1 MTHGLRMNGHAR
13 HAARECSETECLQL
27 QQDQSAKG
35 ERINKETG
43 ELSASGELSVSV
55 ELKVEGSC
63 SNPQL
68 PQVLKEQL
76 RELGIHTYSS
86 PDHTTDHVPLEQREE
101 HLVKV
106 LPLYIQVCEDG
117 GRLEGL
123 NIKGL
128 AALTADT
135 VIHNIHNRLAERPAE
150 GARGEVVRFFQ
161 RQDTK
166 ETNCEATDNQGW
178 LLLKS
183 LLLLTADSSDILSCM
198 NPGLPAAL
206 VKCLYLL
213 VCLPAEKENLAK
225 EETFQEP
232 LTQVL
237 LQLCR
242 QPVNVERLVE
252 TQELQCLIIGLT
264 SLWDQTSATWRHQ
277 ASRVLKAVSAA
288 ATSNTVPSLQGK
300 NCVRIC
306 IQNLLHI
313 SADVSG
319 SLLAEVA
326 VAVFSFIRDTY
337 SLNPALFVE
346 FDNNDGYKALD
357 IILKRCEEGVS
368 VDQLQPV
375 EELLAL
381 IASFTLLGKTELKV
395 ALCVTNPQPPA
406 FKFDP
411 SLTKGLAV
419 KNLPAF
425 HLLQASLLRS
435 HDSLL
440 CCQLL
445 RTLQTIWER
454 DPANFFLLEWT
465 VQSLAQLA
473 ACVWRKPAPVQ
484 KLFFSLLEM
493 VIFKLNY
500 IPHETLRALLV
511 VLKQS
516 WSGTLAGG
524 VAGIEFAVVALKCFH
539 RMTVHSGMLVEA
551 LSDWGLLELLL
562 SEIRRRAKIL
572 RKAGVVSS
580 PQINPQQ
587 LPCVEDSER
596 LLTTC
601 MLQVVSTLTL
611 RSIKNTISVR
621 DLGMLPYIKI
631 FLDEA
636 QYRGPTLSILEQLA
650 EINPE
655 EFMSTAIGALCS
667 STQQELSL
675 KRDLLQSVRK
685 VLESPNSWDAFRRA
699 GGFTGLLSV
708 VIDMEGALCDPP
720 RGEVWKSLGHQPLL
734 DLLLLTLHILALA
747 VHLHTVNAHH
757 FETGGFYERLAEAL
771 LQLGCFHAE
780 GPEKET
786 FDEDEGSCLKTA
798 EDNQSPGKSFH
809 QFVEFAEAPEAPSSP
824 STTPQPNL
832 PVSLR
837 TCIRLLSYL
846 DQFATGTYSPVELN
860 LGLEPEDGCD
870 GDKEK
875 VNGPTRHEGVYSGSP
890 PVHLGS
896 GLQSVED
903 THGRSRN
910 TAPSISSVCS
920 ESQYSRFSC
929 NHVILHPGAIRV
941 IMTLLPSVFTPEDPQ
956 LSMEVQFSLA
966 HHVQAMV
973 KSERNRQIVC
983 EGGLVSILLA
993 HCRSML
999 LAPNHPLHL
1008 PVTRILEKL
1017 TSQAVTPSDF
1027 RKLLCLGDPLM
1038 CCADKTAMLREHAPL
1053 VKPPVSNDQSTE
1065 ADVSSGSSV
1074 KKLKRTFSLLKS
1086 TTRSESFVG
1095 PAIPVH
1101 QIVSLVTMTSPRTFR
1116 PHRVSSSPA
1125 FVEFDMS
1132 ESGYGCLFLPSL
1144 ATVKG
1149 VTADS
1154 ISTGG
1159 IGGECR
1165 GFPPSA
1171 GLSFS
1176 CWFQINRFS
1185 SACDSHQIRLLSVVR
1200 HMSRTEQQYICLSIS
1215 FSACDGCLVISTEEE
1230 AFTYLDMMEPEVC
1243 SPPSLPTSLRFR
1255 CSSMLV
1261 PGQWHHLAVVMA
1273 KDMKKTCIA
1282 SAYINGKA
1290 VGTGKMKYI
1299 QPFPGQ
1305 YVSMDPAAVIDVYGL
1320 IGTPALW
1327 KEHAALVWRVG
1338 PSFLFEEALSPEAV
1352 SVMYRQ
1358 GTAYQ
1363 GNFLALGNKGHDP
1376 DAESLPL
1383 RLVPEERIS
1392 FGINPAISTLTTVVQ
1407 IRENYN
1413 EVDCRLI
1420 AKEMGITSRD
1430 HSTPVFLAQNIS
1442 QHLSGTARTIGAALV
1457 GHFGVRTFTPCSA
1470 SNGFLYVG
1478 GPAVVLSLVAMAPDD
1493 SSLYAAVKVLLSV
1506 LETNFAMQQEMNRIN
1521 GYKLLAFL
1529 LKMKHNLV
1537 SYRTFQLVLYLSRSV
1552 ELSSGS
1558 GCIQN
1563 TAAFQAL
1570 LCDLEVWQNTSD
1582 NLDLSVLNHF
1592 AEIQNSSSSD
1602 SRNAAVMHSVGLLP
1616 KLLFE
1621 LCDPAVTVEKVK
1633 IISCVITSLLKA
1645 HLTPLDTSRL
1655 GLFLVYTL
1663 PPLSNMNEGC
1673 NKIYDG
1679 DLSQDTPA
1687 QRSDPDSL
1695 IWIRNQL
1702 LRCLCEILNSDSLL
1716 MEDRQKALFDALGSD
1731 WFLLFL
1737 QPHLHPSTLKLGLVL
1752 LTHFLSSPSQ
1762 QSSFRE
1768 GVLPATLI
1776 EGMEEP
1782 LAVLDNLRAHSWSL
1796 ECLSTTCPGFDVLQ
1810 GLLIRHT
1817 HLPQVF
1823 EALASLLL
1831 EKKTSHTAEGK
1842 VHLDDFLQSLIDSQA
1857 DTPAQQL
1864 CVEAAT
1870 ILLALVKAII
1880 TKDMPG
1886 TDASWELQ
1894 LPASVMQFLCLLH
1907 NLRPRDP
1914 LWASPEFLHA
1924 LAGVVYP
1931 LDISEDVVEPRVVS
1945 EGENSFKSP
1954 PKGKPVCDFIRILLM
1969 DSLFNVSANTNTH
1982 PLLLLLEFSPEGA
1995 SLEQTQSF
2003 QTELLELTMDI
2014 FHMLSHEE
2022 ENNTHLIS
2030 QDGKSQ
2036 TPEGQMGMLMEN
2048 VVFFSKTLQQKLYS
2062 GTFLGDSDS
2071 LINFL
2076 ADQIVVALEKGQ
2088 TQKEKTVSALYSCTN
2103 KVLLHLLSQPRRSQE
2118 EKDCVIRALQTFME
2132 RWDVVMATYNANV
2145 NFVTCLLHCL
2155 LLIRSGSY
2163 PEGFGCVAKKVLNRK
2178 ASSQLFATRT
2188 RHSARLSDGADITT
2202 GMKADDR
2209 ELVSLAEACWSK
2221 VMAER
2226 QHTIEETSK
2235 MEISASHTAETGPVS
2250 MTDISPLWEEMARK
2264 AWLIHTESQKKNVAG
2279 STQKKFDMI
2288 SSAVRSA
2295 LGRLGKDSVTVE
2307 EFLSYM
2313 ESHRQRGHSMFEN
2326 MRTNHL
2332 QLRASEW
2339 ERVSSKWLRVEA
2351 ELLRERAVFGP
2362 GPGLLL
2368 SQDWVQDAAEGPNRT
2383 RSRIRRKALRRSKR
2397 VLGTQ
2402 CLGLR
2407 TGMSEENKNRAE
2419 GDMEPKIL
2427 CEVGAEAKED
2437 EEEGVEDFD
2446 RLTFFPALN
2455 ETPAVT
2461 DGPTNP
2467 LAPEPCSHTQDCH
2480 DIRIILQELRP
2491 GEEVKAKM
2499 CVVTVSGLRVTEG
2512 VLLFGKES
2520 LLLCEGFT
2528 LSPAGDVCCRNHHPS
2543 SVRDSFIS
2551 TMLSKE
2557 LPPARCRCWLYE
2569 DIKDARFIRFLLEDN
2584 AIEVFMKNGLSAFLV
2599 FLNKDHVSA
2608 YKRLCMVVPALKGRG
2623 VAEVIANARKTPVVE
2638 KAALVKWQRGE
2649 ISNFEYLMHL
2659 NTIAGRTYND
2669 LMQYPVFPWVLADYQ
2684 SEMLDLSNPSTFRDL
2699 SKPMGAQT
2707 EKRRQMFVQRYE
2719 EVENIEGEGDMSA
2732 QCHYCTHYSSAIIVS
2747 SFLVRMEP
2755 FSHTFQ
2761 ALQGGFDIPERM
2773 FYSVKKEWE
2782 SASRDNTGDVRE
2794 LIPEFFYLSDFL
2806 LNSNH
2811 IQLGSMEDGTA
2822 LGDVEL
2828 PLWAKGDPQEFIR
2841 IHREALE
2848 SDYVSAHLHLWI
2860 DLIFGYRQQ
2869 GPAAVESVN
2878 TFHPYFY
2885 AKKGRQDAKDPLIK
2899 STILGYVS
2907 NFGQVPKQLFTKP
2920 HPTRTG
2926 TKKEGS
2932 SPSHPTPFF
2941 YKLDNLKTTVQ
2952 PYRELPRGPVGQILC
2967 LEKEVVVLE
2976 RSRLFLSPL
2985 SGYFFSW
2992 GFPDYS
2998 CAFGNYATEKTFAVC
3013 ESLCD
3018 WGEMLCAACPNQ
3030 TTIVTAG
3037 TSTVVCVWDVAVNKD
3052 KLTRMKLRQPLYG
3065 HTDSVTC
3072 LAVSEVHS
3080 LIVSGSR
3087 DLTCIL
3093 WDTEELSYITQLAG
3107 HTTSISA
3114 LAINELTGEIASCAG
3129 PLLHLWTMK
3138 GQLLTCTDT
3147 SCGPQADILCVSFTQ
3162 QHQWDAKN
3170 VIVTGCADGIIRIWK
3185 TEYTRTQLPGPPEEP
3200 VSPGQD
3206 RTERDVSSS
3215 CQVKGWE
3222 RHLVLCQE
3230 MSRSQA
3236 VPQRRSKNSPAITAL
3251 AISRS
3256 HATLLAGDA
3265 WGRVFTWTCE

>member
-1 MTHGLRMNGHAR
+1 MALT
-13 HAARECSETECLQL
+13 QV
-27 QQDQSAKG
+27 QDQTAKG

-43 ELSASGELSVSV
+43 ELSASGELAVSV
-55 ELKVEGSC
+55 ELKVEKVEGSC
-63 SNPQL
+63 RNPQL
-68 PQVLKEQL
+68 QQVLREQL
-76 RELGIHTYSS
+76 QELGIHKCSS
-86 PDHTTDHVPLEQREE
+86 PDHKTDHVPLEQREE

-128 AALTADT
+128 AALIADM
-135 VIHNIHNRLAERPAE
+135 VIHNIHTRLAEKPAE
-150 GARGEVVRFFQ
+150 GARSEVVQFFW

-166 ETNCEATDNQGW
+166 ETNCEGRDNQGW

-183 LLLLTADSSDILSCM
+183 LLLLTADSSDILSCI

-213 VCLPAEKENLAK
+213 VCLPAKKENLAI
-225 EETFQEP
+225 EETFQEQ

-242 QPVNVERLVE
+242 QPANVERLVE

-264 SLWDQTSATWRHQ
+264 SLWDQTSAAWRHQ
-277 ASRVLKAVSAA
+277 ASRVLKAVSAV
-288 ATSNTVPSLQGK
+288 ATSNTVPSLQVK

-319 SLLAEVA
+319 PLLAEVA

-337 SLNPALFVE
+337 PLNPALFVE
-346 FDNNDGYKALD
+346 FDTNNGYRALEN
-357 IILKRCEEGVS
+357 ILKRCEEGVP
-368 VDQLQPV
+368 VEQFQPV

-411 SLTKGLAV
+411 PLTKGLAV

-435 HDSLL
+435 QDSLL

-445 RTLQTIWER
+445 QTQQTIWER

-465 VQSLAQLA
+465 VQSMAQLA
-473 ACVWRKPAPVQ
+473 ACLWRKPAPVQ

-500 IPHETLRALLV
+500 IPHETLRALLGL
-511 VLKQS
+511 LKQS
-516 WSGTLAGG
+516 WAGTLAGG
-524 VAGIEFAVVALKCFH
+524 VAGIEFGVVALKCFH
-539 RMTVHSGMLVEA
+539 RMTVYSGMLAEV

-562 SEIRRRAKIL
+562 SELRRRAKIL
-572 RKAGVVSS
+572 RKAGVVSP

-587 LPCVEDSER
+587 LPHVEESER

-611 RSIKNTISVR
+611 RSIKNTVSVR
-621 DLGMLPYIKI
+621 DLGMVPYLKI
-631 FLDEA
+631 FLDED
-636 QYRGPTLSILEQLA
+636 QYRSPTLSILEQLA

-675 KRDLLQSVRK
+675 KRDLLQSVLK
-685 VLESPNSWDAFRRA
+685 VMESPNSWDAFRRA
-699 GGFTGLLSV
+699 GGFTGLLSL
-708 VIDMEGALCDPP
+708 VIDMEGALSDPP
-720 RGEVWKSLGHQPLL
+720 QGEVWKSFGHQLLL
-734 DLLLLTLHILALA
+734 DLLLLTLHIMALA

-771 LQLGCFHAE
+771 LQLGCFYTE
-780 GPEKET
+780 GHDKVK
-786 FDEDEGSCLKTA
+786 FDGEEGSCLKAA
-798 EDNQSPGKSFH
+798 EDDQSLEKSFH
-809 QFVEFAEAPEAPSSP
+809 QFVELAEAPEAP

-832 PVSLR
+832 PVTLR

-846 DQFATGTYSPVELN
+846 DQFATGTYSSLEIN
-860 LGLEPEDGCD
+860 LGLEPQDGCD
-870 GDKEK
+870 GDEEK
-875 VNGPTRHEGVYSGSP
+875 LNGPAGHERVHSGSP
-890 PVHLGS
+890 PVHLRS
-896 GLQSVED
+896 GLQSVEN
-903 THGRSRN
+903 TQGRSRN
-910 TAPSISSVCS
+910 TAPSISTVCT
-920 ESQYSRFSC
+920 ESQYSRFTC

-941 IMTLLPSVFTPEDPQ
+941 IMTLLSSVFTPEHPQ
-956 LSMEVQFSLA
+956 LSMEVQLSLA
-966 HHVQAMV
+966 HHIQAMV

-983 EGGLVSILLA
+983 EGGLVSTLLA

-999 LAPNHPLHL
+999 LAPNHLLHL

-1017 TSQAVTPSDF
+1017 SSQAITQSDL
-1027 RKLLCLGDPLM
+1027 RKFLCLGDPLM
-1038 CCADKTAMLREHAPL
+1038 CLADKTAMQSQLECHPQ
-1053 VKPPVSNDQSTE
+1053 VKVPVSSGHSTE
-1065 ADVSSGSSV
+1065 EDASSGSSG
-1074 KKLKRTFSLLKS
+1074 KTLKRTFSLLQS
-1086 TTRSESFVG
+1086 TTLSESSG
-1095 PAIPVH
+1095 SAIPVH
-1101 QIVSLVTMTSPRTFR
+1101 QIISLVTMTSPRTFR

-1154 ISTGG
+1154 IPTGG
-1159 IGGECR
+1159 IGGDCR
-1165 GFPPSA
+1165 GFPPIA

-1185 SACDSHQIRLLSVVR
+1185 SACDSHPIRLLSVVR

-1215 FSACDGCLVISTEEE
+1215 FSAYDGCLVISTEEE

-1243 SPPSLPTSLRFR
+1243 TPTSLPTSLRFR

-1261 PGQWHHLAVVMA
+1261 PRQWHHLVVVMA
-1273 KDMKKTCIA
+1273 KDVKKSCLT
-1282 SAYINGKA
+1282 SAYFNGKA
-1290 VGTGKMKYI
+1290 VGTGKMRYI

-1338 PSFLFEEALSPEAV
+1338 PSYLFEEALSSEAV
-1352 SVMYRQ
+1352 GVMYTQ

-1363 GNFLALGNKGHDP
+1363 GNFLALRNTGHDL
-1376 DAESLPL
+1376 DSESLPL

-1392 FGINPAISTLTTVVQ
+1392 FGINPAISTLTTVLQ
-1407 IRENYN
+1407 IREDYN

-1457 GHFGVRTFTPCSA
+1457 GHFGVRTFTPSSA

-1506 LETNFAMQQEMNRIN
+1506 LETNSAMQEEMNRIN

-1529 LKMKHNLV
+1529 LKMKCSLV
-1537 SYRTFQLVLYLSRSV
+1537 SYRTLQLVLYLSNSV

-1558 GCIQN
+1558 GCLQN
-1563 TAAFQAL
+1563 TLAFQAL

-1592 AEIQNSSSSD
+1592 AEMLKSSSD
-1602 SRNAAVMHSVGLLP
+1602 SRNAVVMHSMGLLP

-1621 LCDPAVTVEKVK
+1621 LSNPAVTVQKVK
-1633 IISCVITSLLKA
+1633 IISCVVTSLLKA
-1645 HLTPLDTSRL
+1645 HFTPLDLRRL

-1663 PPLSNMNEGC
+1663 PRLSNMNEG
-1673 NKIYDG
+1673 NELSDS

-1687 QRSDPDSL
+1687 QSSDPANL

-1702 LRCLCEILNSDSLL
+1702 LLSLCEILNSYSILIKDQL
-1716 MEDRQKALFDALGSD
+1716 KALLDALGSD
-1731 WFLLFL
+1731 WFLVFL

-1776 EGMEEP
+1776 ECMEEP
-1782 LAVLDNLRAHSWSL
+1782 FTVLDNLRAHSWSY
-1796 ECLSTTCPGFDVLQ
+1796 ESLSTTCPGFDVLQ
-1810 GLLIRHT
+1810 GLLIRHSY
-1817 HLPQVF
+1817 LPQVV
-1823 EALASLLL
+1823 EALAALLV
-1831 EKKTSHTAEGK
+1831 ERKASHTAEM
-1842 VHLDDFLQSLIDSQA
+1842 HLDDILQSLIDSQA
-1857 DTPAQQL
+1857 DNPAQQL
-1864 CVEAAT
+1864 CVEAAK
-1870 ILLALVKAII
+1870 ILLELVKVII
-1880 TKDMPG
+1880 TQPVPPTKHMSG

-1894 LPASVMQFLCLLH
+1894 LPASVMQFFCLLH

-1914 LWASPEFLHA
+1914 LWASPEFLYA

-1931 LDISEDVVEPRVVS
+1931 VDVSESGVEPCLMS
-1945 EGENSFKSP
+1945 EGEDKFKSHP
-1954 PKGKPVCDFIRILLM
+1954 NRKPVCDFIRILLM
-1969 DSLFNVSANTNTH
+1969 DSLLNVSVSTNTH
-1982 PLLLLLEFSPEGA
+1982 PLVLLVEFTPDGS
-1995 SLEQTQSF
+1995 SLEQRQSF
-2003 QTELLELTMDI
+2003 QTEFLELIMDI
-2014 FHMLSHEE
+2014 IHMLSHEK
-2022 ENNTHLIS
+2022 ENNTHLNS
-2030 QDGKSQ
+2030 QDCKSQ
-2036 TPEGQMGMLMEN
+2036 TPEGQMGTLMEN
-2048 VVFFSKTLQQKLYS
+2048 VVLFSKTLQQKLYS
-2062 GTFLGDSDS
+2062 GTFLGDSGS

-2103 KVLLHLLSQPRRSQE
+2103 KVLLCLLSQPRHSQE
-2118 EKDCVIRALQTFME
+2118 EKDGVIKALQTLME

-2145 NFVTCLLHCL
+2145 NFITCLLHCL

-2163 PEGFGCVAKKVLNRK
+2163 PKGFGCVAQKVLNRK
-2178 ASSQLFATRT
+2178 ASYQLDATRT
-2188 RHSARLSDGADITT
+2188 RHSAHISNGADIAT
-2202 GMKADDR
+2202 DDR

-2221 VMAER
+2221 VMVDR
-2226 QHTIEETSK
+2226 QHTLEEISK

-2250 MTDISPLWEEMARK
+2250 MTDISPLWEEMAHK
-2264 AWLIHTESQKKNVAG
+2264 AWRLHTESQKQKVA
-2279 STQKKFDMI
+2279 SSSQKTFHMI
-2288 SSAVRSA
+2288 SSAVCSA
-2295 LGRLGKDSVTVE
+2295 FGRQGKESVTVE
-2307 EFLSYM
+2307 EFLSYT

-2326 MRTNHL
+2326 MRTSHL

-2339 ERVSSKWLRVEA
+2339 ERVSSQWLHVEA

-2362 GPGLLL
+2362 GPGVLLKR
-2368 SQDWVQDAAEGPNRT
+2368 DWVQDAAERPNRT

-2397 VLGTQ
+2397 VLGTL
-2402 CLGLR
+2402 CLSLR
-2407 TGMSEENKNRAE
+2407 TGMSEDNKTRTE
-2419 GDMEPKIL
+2419 GHTEPKIL

-2437 EEEGVEDFD
+2437 EEEGGQDFD
-2446 RLTFFPALN
+2446 RLTFFPVLN
-2455 ETPAVT
+2455 ETAAVT
-2461 DGPTNP
+2461 EGPPDPFT
-2467 LAPEPCSHTQDCH
+2467 PESCSHTQDCQ
-2480 DIRIILQELRP
+2480 DIRIILQELHP

-2528 LSPAGDVCCRNHHPS
+2528 LSPAGDVCCRQHHPS
-2543 SVRDSFIS
+2543 SVRDSSIS

-2557 LPPARCRCWLYE
+2557 LPPARCRRWLYE
-2569 DIKDARFIRFLLEDN
+2569 DIKDARFMRFLLEGN

-2608 YKRLCMVVPALKGRG
+2608 YKRLCMVVSALKGRG
-2623 VAEVIANARKTPVVE
+2623 VAEVIANARKIPVVE
-2638 KAALVKWQRGE
+2638 KAALGNWQRGE

-2669 LMQYPVFPWVLADYQ
+2669 LMQYPVFPWILADYQ
-2684 SEMLDLSNPSTFRDL
+2684 SETLDLSNPATFRDL

-2707 EKRRQMFVQRYE
+2707 EKRRQLFIQRYE
-2719 EVENIEGEGDMSA
+2719 EVGNIEEEENLST
-2732 QCHYCTHYSSAIIVS
+2732 QCHYCTHYSSAIIVA

-2773 FYSVKKEWE
+2773 FHSVKKEWE
-2782 SASRDNTGDVRE
+2782 SASRDNMGDVRE

-2811 IQLGSMEDGTA
+2811 IQLGCMEDGTV

-2828 PLWAKGDPQEFIR
+2828 PPWAKGDPQEFIR

-2885 AKKGRQDAKDPLIK
+2885 AKRHQQDDKDPLIK

-2920 HPTRTG
+2920 HPPRSG
-2926 TKKEGS
+2926 TKKDGS
-2932 SPSHPTPFF
+2932 SPPHPTPFF
-2941 YKLDNLKTTVQ
+2941 FKLDKLKTTVQ
-2952 PYRELPRGPVGQILC
+2952 PFRELQRGPVGQILC
-2967 LEKEVVVLE
+2967 LEKEVIVLE
-2976 RSRLFLSPL
+2976 RNRLLLSPL
-2985 SGYFFSW
+2985 SGCFFSW
-2992 GFPDYS
+2992 GFPDNS

-3018 WGEMLCAACPNQ
+3018 WGKTLCAACPDP

-3052 KLTRMKLRQPLYG
+3052 KLTHMKLRQPLYG

-3080 LIVSGSR
+3080 MIVSGSR

-3093 WDTEELSYITQLAG
+3093 WDMEELSYVTQLAG

-3129 PLLHLWTMK
+3129 PLLYLWTMK
-3138 GQLLTCTDT
+3138 GQLLTCVDT
-3147 SCGPQADILCVSFTQ
+3147 SCGPLADILCVSFTQ
-3162 QHQWDAKN
+3162 RHEWDAKN
-3170 VIVTGCADGIIRIWK
+3170 VIVTSCADGIIRIWK

-3230 MSRSQA
+3230 LNRNLAMS
-3236 VPQRRSKNSPAITAL
+3236 QRRSKNNPAITAL
-3251 AISRS
+3251 AMSRS

>member
-1 MTHGLRMNGHAR
+1 ML
-13 HAARECSETECLQL
+13 
-27 QQDQSAKG
+27 
-35 ERINKETG
+35 
-43 ELSASGELSVSV
+43 
-55 ELKVEGSC
+55 
-63 SNPQL
+63 
-68 PQVLKEQL
+68 
-76 RELGIHTYSS
+76 
-86 PDHTTDHVPLEQREE
+86 
-101 HLVKV
+101 
-106 LPLYIQVCEDG
+106 
-117 GRLEGL
+117 
-123 NIKGL
+123 
-128 AALTADT
+128 
-135 VIHNIHNRLAERPAE
+135 
-150 GARGEVVRFFQ
+150 F
-161 RQDTK
+161 
-166 ETNCEATDNQGW
+166 
-178 LLLKS
+178 
-183 LLLLTADSSDILSCM
+183 
-198 NPGLPAAL
+198 
-206 VKCLYLL
+206 
-213 VCLPAEKENLAK
+213 
-225 EETFQEP
+225 
-232 LTQVL
+232 
-237 LQLCR
+237 
-242 QPVNVERLVE
+242 
-252 TQELQCLIIGLT
+252 
-264 SLWDQTSATWRHQ
+264 
-277 ASRVLKAVSAA
+277 
-288 ATSNTVPSLQGK
+288 
-300 NCVRIC
+300 
-306 IQNLLHI
+306 
-313 SADVSG
+313 ADVSG

-337 SLNPALFVE
+337 PLNPALFVE
-346 FDNNDGYKALD
+346 FDNNNGYKALE

-368 VDQLQPV
+368 VDQLHPV

-381 IASFTLLGKTELKV
+381 IASFTLLGKAELKV
-395 ALCVTNPQPPA
+395 TLCVTNPQPPA
-406 FKFDP
+406 FRFDP
-411 SLTKGLAV
+411 PLTKGLAV
-419 KNLPAF
+419 KNLQAF
-425 HLLQASLLRS
+425 HLLQTSLLRC

-465 VQSLAQLA
+465 VQSMAQLA

-484 KLFFSLLEM
+484 KRFFSLLEM
-493 VIFKLNY
+493 VIFKFNY
-500 IPHETLRALLV
+500 IPHETLRALLIKIFFKD
-511 VLKQS
+511 LS
-516 WSGTLAGG
+516 
-524 VAGIEFAVVALKCFH
+524 ALLC
-539 RMTVHSGMLVEA
+539 RMTVHSGMLAEV

-580 PQINPQQ
+580 PQIRMNRHN
-587 LPCVEDSER
+587 L
-596 LLTTC
+596 
-601 MLQVVSTLTL
+601 
-611 RSIKNTISVR
+611 R
-621 DLGMLPYIKI
+621 DLGMVPYIKI
-631 FLDEA
+631 FLDED

-650 EINPE
+650 EVNPD

-667 STQQELSL
+667 STQQELGL

-699 GGFTGLLSV
+699 GGFTGLLSL
-708 VIDMEGALCDPP
+708 VIDMEGALSDPP
-720 RGEVWKSLGHQPLL
+720 QGEVWKSLGHQPLL
-734 DLLLLTLHILALA
+734 DLLLLTLHILALP

-780 GPEKET
+780 DPPKEK
-786 FDEDEGSCLKTA
+786 FDEYEGSCLKTA

-824 STTPQPNL
+824 STPPLNL
-832 PVSLR
+832 PVTLR

-846 DQFATGTYSPVELN
+846 DQFATGTYSPLELN
-860 LGLEPEDGCD
+860 LELEPEDGCD

-875 VNGPTRHEGVYSGSP
+875 ANGPAGHEGVYSGSP

-896 GLQSVED
+896 GL
-903 THGRSRN
+903 
-910 TAPSISSVCS
+910 
-920 ESQYSRFSC
+920 C

-941 IMTLLPSVFTPEDPQ
+941 IMTLLPSVFTSEDPQ
-956 LSMEVQFSLA
+956 LSTEVQLSLA
-966 HHVQAMV
+966 LHVQAMV

-983 EGGLVSILLA
+983 EGGLVSTLLT
-993 HCRSML
+993 HCWSML
-999 LAPNHPLHL
+999 LAPNHPVHL

-1017 TSQAVTPSDF
+1017 ASQAITPSNF
-1027 RKLLCLGDPLM
+1027 
-1038 CCADKTAMLREHAPL
+1038 
-1053 VKPPVSNDQSTE
+1053 
-1065 ADVSSGSSV
+1065 
-1074 KKLKRTFSLLKS
+1074 
-1086 TTRSESFVG
+1086 SESCVG
-1095 PAIPVH
+1095 LAIPVH
-1101 QIVSLVTMTSPRTFR
+1101 QIVSLVSMTSPRTFR

-1159 IGGECR
+1159 IGGDCR

-1185 SACDSHQIRLLSVVR
+1185 SACDSHPIHLLSVVR

-1215 FSACDGCLVISTEEE
+1215 FSAYDGCLVISTEEE
-1230 AFTYLDMMEPEVC
+1230 AFTYLDMMEPEVF
-1243 SPPSLPTSLRFR
+1243 PPTSLPTSLRFR
-1255 CSSMLV
+1255 CSGMLV

-1273 KDMKKTCIA
+1273 KDMKKSCIA
-1282 SAYINGKA
+1282 SAYLNGKA
-1290 VGTGKMKYI
+1290 VGTGKMRYI

-1352 SVMYRQ
+1352 SVMYTQ

-1363 GNFLALGNKGHDP
+1363 GNFLALGNTEHDS

-1392 FGINPAISTLTTVVQ
+1392 FGINLAISTLTTVVQ

-1430 HSTPVFLAQNIS
+1430 QSTPVFLAPNIS
-1442 QHLSGTARTIGAALV
+1442 QHLRGTARTIGAALV

-1506 LETNFAMQQEMNRIN
+1506 LETNFAMQQEMHRIN
-1521 GYKLLAFL
+1521 GYKKHTSKSAILLF
-1529 LKMKHNLV
+1529 
-1537 SYRTFQLVLYLSRSV
+1537 YRTFQLVLYLSRSV

-1563 TAAFQAL
+1563 IPAFQAL

-1582 NLDLSVLNHF
+1582 NLDLSVLKHF
-1592 AEIQNSSSSD
+1592 AELQNSSSD
-1602 SRNAAVMHSVGLLP
+1602 GRNAAVMHSTGLLP
-1616 KLLFE
+1616 TLLFE
-1621 LCDPAVTVEKVK
+1621 LSDPAVTVQKVQ
-1633 IISCVITSLLKA
+1633 IISCQLSLSDLNIS
-1645 HLTPLDTSRL
+1645 HYLVRV

-1663 PPLSNMNEGC
+1663 PPLSNINEGSILTHTC
-1673 NKIYDG
+1673 LICAV
-1679 DLSQDTPA
+1679 A
-1687 QRSDPDSL
+1687 QRSEPARL

-1702 LRCLCEILNSDSLL
+1702 LRSLCEILNSDNLL
-1716 MEDRQKALFDALGSD
+1716 IKDRQKALFDALGSD

-1768 GVLPATLI
+1768 GVLPATLV

-1782 LAVLDNLRAHSWSL
+1782 LAVLDNLRAHSWSF

-1817 HLPQVF
+1817 HRPQVF

-1831 EKKTSHTAEGK
+1831 EKKTSHT

-1857 DTPAQQL
+1857 ETPAQQL
-1864 CVEAAT
+1864 CIEAAT

-1880 TKDMPG
+1880 TRDISS
-1886 TDASWELQ
+1886 TDASWEMQ

-1931 LDISEDVVEPRVVS
+1931 LDVS
-1945 EGENSFKSP
+1945 E
-1954 PKGKPVCDFIRILLM
+1954 VCV
-1969 DSLFNVSANTNTH
+1969 LFWIYEA
-1982 PLLLLLEFSPEGA
+1982 
-1995 SLEQTQSF
+1995 QTV
-2003 QTELLELTMDI
+2003 LTSMVL
-2014 FHMLSHEE
+2014 FTGL
-2022 ENNTHLIS
+2022 
-2030 QDGKSQ
+2030 
-2036 TPEGQMGMLMEN
+2036 
-2048 VVFFSKTLQQKLYS
+2048 QKLYS
-2062 GTFLGDSDS
+2062 GTFLGDPES

-2076 ADQIVVALEKGQ
+2076 ADQIVALEKGQ

-2103 KVLLHLLSQPRRSQE
+2103 KVLLYLLSQPRCSQE
-2118 EKDCVIRALQTFME
+2118 EKDCVIGALQTFME
-2132 RWDVVMATYNANV
+2132 RWDVVMATYNSNG
-2145 NFVTCLLHCL
+2145 NFITCLLHCL
-2155 LLIRSGSY
+2155 LLIRSGREFRSNV
-2163 PEGFGCVAKKVLNRK
+2163 CVCVCVCVCVP
-2178 ASSQLFATRT
+2178 
-2188 RHSARLSDGADITT
+2188 
-2202 GMKADDR
+2202 DDR

-2221 VMAER
+2221 VMVER
-2226 QHTIEETSK
+2226 QHMLEETSK
-2235 MEISASHTAETGPVS
+2235 MEISASHTAEKGPVS
-2250 MTDISPLWEEMARK
+2250 MTDISPLWEEMAHK
-2264 AWLIHTESQKKNVAG
+2264 
-2279 STQKKFDMI
+2279 
-2288 SSAVRSA
+2288 
-2295 LGRLGKDSVTVE
+2295 
-2307 EFLSYM
+2307 
-2313 ESHRQRGHSMFEN
+2313 
-2326 MRTNHL
+2326 
-2332 QLRASEW
+2332 
-2339 ERVSSKWLRVEA
+2339 
-2351 ELLRERAVFGP
+2351 
-2362 GPGLLL
+2362 
-2368 SQDWVQDAAEGPNRT
+2368 
-2383 RSRIRRKALRRSKR
+2383 
-2397 VLGTQ
+2397 
-2402 CLGLR
+2402 
-2407 TGMSEENKNRAE
+2407 
-2419 GDMEPKIL
+2419 
-2427 CEVGAEAKED
+2427 
-2437 EEEGVEDFD
+2437 
-2446 RLTFFPALN
+2446 
-2455 ETPAVT
+2455 
-2461 DGPTNP
+2461 
-2467 LAPEPCSHTQDCH
+2467 
-2480 DIRIILQELRP
+2480 
-2491 GEEVKAKM
+2491 VKAKM

-2528 LSPAGDVCCRNHHPS
+2528 LSPAGDVCCRTHHPS

-2557 LPPARCRCWLYE
+2557 LPPARCRRWLYE

-2599 FLNKDHVSA
+2599 FLNKDHVSFITIFMC
-2608 YKRLCMVVPALKGRG
+2608 YFIFLLSVL
-2623 VAEVIANARKTPVVE
+2623 
-2638 KAALVKWQRGE
+2638 QRGE

-2659 NTIAGRTYND
+2659 NTISGRTYND

-2684 SEMLDLSNPSTFRDL
+2684 SEALDLSNPSTFRDL

-2707 EKRRQMFVQRYE
+2707 EKRRQVFMQRYE
-2719 EVENIEGEGDMSA
+2719 EVEIIEENLTA

-2811 IQLGSMEDGTA
+2811 IQLGAMEDGTT

-2860 DLIFGYRQQ
+2860 DLIFGYQQQ

-2885 AKKGRQDAKDPLIK
+2885 AKRGRQDGKDPLIK

-2920 HPTRTG
+2920 HPPRSG
-2926 TKKEGS
+2926 TKKDGA
-2932 SPSHPTPFF
+2932 SPPHPTPFF
-2941 YKLDNLKTTVQ
+2941 FKLDNLNTTVQ
-2952 PYRELPRGPVGQILC
+2952 NLSIIVNLSAELPRGPVGQILC
-2967 LEKEVVVLE
+2967 LEKEVLVLE
-2976 RSRLFLSPL
+2976 RNRLFLPPL
-2985 SGYFFSW
+2985 SGCFFSW

-2998 CAFGNYATEKTFAVC
+2998 CAFGNCATEKVCLSTVAVC
-3013 ESLCD
+3013 ESLCA
-3018 WGEMLCAACPNQ
+3018 WGETLCAACPNQ

-3052 KLTRMKLRQPLYG
+3052 KLTLMKLRQPLYG

-3080 LIVSGSR
+3080 MIVSGSR

-3093 WDTEELSYITQLAG
+3093 WDTEELSYITQLTG
-3107 HTTSISA
+3107 HATSISA

-3129 PLLHLWTMK
+3129 PLLYLWTMK
-3138 GQLLTCTDT
+3138 GQLLTCTDS

-3162 QHQWDAKN
+3162 RHEWDAKN

-3206 RTERDVSSS
+3206 RTEKDGNVT
-3215 CQVKGWE
+3215 G
-3222 RHLVLCQE
+3222 
-3230 MSRSQA
+3230 SRMGYTYRYFIYNHTEYGS
-3236 VPQRRSKNSPAITAL
+3236 V
-3251 AISRS
+3251 
-3256 HATLLAGDA
+3256 
-3265 WGRVFTWTCE
+3265 

>member
-1 MTHGLRMNGHAR
+1 MALA
-13 HAARECSETECLQL
+13 
-27 QQDQSAKG
+27 QDQSAKG

-63 SNPQL
+63 RNPQL
-68 PQVLKEQL
+68 LQVLREQL
-76 RELGIHTYSS
+76 QELGIHTNPS
-86 PDHTTDHVPLEQREE
+86 PEHRTDYVPSEQTEE
-101 HLVKV
+101 HLAKV

-117 GRLEGL
+117 GRLESL
-123 NIKGL
+123 NIQGL

-135 VIHNIHNRLAERPAE
+135 IIHNIHNRLAERPAE

-161 RQDTK
+161 RKDTK
-166 ETNCEATDNQGW
+166 ETNCEARDNRGW

-183 LLLLTADSSDILSCM
+183 LLLLTADSSDILSCIS
-198 NPGLPAAL
+198 PGLPAAL

-213 VCLPAEKENLAK
+213 VCLPAEKENLAI
-225 EETFQEP
+225 EETFQDL

-242 QPVNVERLVE
+242 QTVNVERLVE

-264 SLWDQTSATWRHQ
+264 SLLDQTSAPWRRQ

-300 NCVRIC
+300 DCVRIC
-306 IQNLLHI
+306 IQNLLHVG
-313 SADVSG
+313 ADVSG

-337 SLNPALFVE
+337 PLNPALFVE
-346 FDNNDGYKALD
+346 FDNNNGYKALE

-368 VDQLQPV
+368 VDQLQHV

-406 FKFDP
+406 FRFDP
-411 SLTKGLAV
+411 PLTKGLTV
-419 KNLPAF
+419 KNLQAF
-425 HLLQASLLRS
+425 HLLQASLLRC
-435 HDSLL
+435 HNSLL

-465 VQSLAQLA
+465 VQSMAQLA

-484 KLFFSLLEM
+484 KRFFSLLEM
-493 VIFKLNY
+493 VIFKFNY

-524 VAGIEFAVVALKCFH
+524 VAEIEFGVVALKCFH
-539 RMTVHSGMLVEA
+539 RMTEHSGMLAEV

-580 PQINPQQ
+580 PQRDPQQ
-587 LPCVEDSER
+587 PPCVEDSER

-621 DLGMLPYIKI
+621 DLGMVPYIKI
-631 FLDEA
+631 FLDED

-655 EFMSTAIGALCS
+655 EFMSIAIGALCS
-667 STQQELSL
+667 STQQELGL

-699 GGFTGLLSV
+699 GGFTGLLSL
-708 VIDMEGALCDPP
+708 VIDMEGALSDPP
-720 RGEVWKSLGHQPLL
+720 QGEVWKSLRHQPLL

-786 FDEDEGSCLKTA
+786 FDEDESSRLKPA

-824 STTPQPNL
+824 FTTPPNL
-832 PVSLR
+832 PVTLR

-846 DQFATGTYSPVELN
+846 DQFATGTYSPLELN
-860 LGLEPEDGCD
+860 SELEPEDGCD
-870 GDKEK
+870 GDREK
-875 VNGPTRHEGVYSGSP
+875 ANGPAGHEGVFSGSP

-910 TAPSISSVCS
+910 KAPSISSVCTDS
-920 ESQYSRFSC
+920 HYSRFSC

-956 LSMEVQFSLA
+956 LSMEVQLSLA
-966 HHVQAMV
+966 LHIQAMV

-983 EGGLVSILLA
+983 EGGLVSTLLA

-1017 TSQAVTPSDF
+1017 ASQAITPSDF
-1027 RKLLCLGDPLM
+1027 RKFLCLGDPLM
-1038 CCADKTAMLREHAPL
+1038 CRADKTAMQLKCATQ
-1053 VKPPVSNDQSTE
+1053 VKPPVSNDHSTE
-1065 ADVSSGSSV
+1065 ADVSSGPSV

-1101 QIVSLVTMTSPRTFR
+1101 QIVSLVSMTSPRNFR

-1159 IGGECR
+1159 IGGDCR

-1185 SACDSHQIRLLSVVR
+1185 SACDSQPIHLLSVIR
-1200 HMSRTEQQYICLSIS
+1200 HMSRTEQQYICLSIT
-1215 FSACDGCLVISTEEE
+1215 FSAYDGCLVISTEEE
-1230 AFTYLDMMEPEVC
+1230 AYTYLDMMEPEVC
-1243 SPPSLPTSLRFR
+1243 SPTPLPTSLRFR

-1273 KDMKKTCIA
+1273 KDVKKSCIT
-1282 SAYINGKA
+1282 SAYLNGKA
-1290 VGTGKMKYI
+1290 VGTGKMRYI

-1305 YVSMDPAAVIDVYGL
+1305 YASMDPAAVVDVYGL

-1352 SVMYRQ
+1352 SVMYAQ

-1363 GNFLALGNKGHDP
+1363 GNFLALGNKEHES

-1392 FGINPAISTLTTVVQ
+1392 FGINLAISTLTTVVQ

-1430 HSTPVFLAQNIS
+1430 QSTPVFLAQNIS
-1442 QHLSGTARTIGAALV
+1442 QHLRGTARTIGAALV

-1470 SNGFLYVG
+1470 ANGFLYVG

-1493 SSLYAAVKVLLSV
+1493 GSLYAAVKVLLSV
-1506 LETNFAMQQEMNRIN
+1506 LETNFAMQQEMHRIN

-1537 SYRTFQLVLYLSRSV
+1537 GYRTFQLVLYLSKSV

-1563 TAAFQAL
+1563 TRAFQAL

-1582 NLDLSVLNHF
+1582 NLDLSVLKHF
-1592 AEIQNSSSSD
+1592 AEIQNTSSSD
-1602 SRNAAVMHSVGLLP
+1602 GRNAAVMHRTGLLP
-1616 KLLFE
+1616 KLLLE
-1621 LCDPAVTVEKVK
+1621 LSDPAVTVQKVQ

-1663 PPLSNMNEGC
+1663 PPLSNIHEGGSE
-1673 NKIYDG
+1673 ISDG
-1679 DLSQDTPA
+1679 DLSQDTQA
-1687 QRSDPDSL
+1687 QRSEPASL

-1702 LRCLCEILNSDSLL
+1702 LRSLCEILNSDNLL
-1716 MEDRQKALFDALGSD
+1716 IKDRQKALFDALGSD

-1752 LTHFLSSPSQ
+1752 VTHFLSSPSQ
-1762 QSSFRE
+1762 QSSFRQ

-1782 LAVLDNLRAHSWSL
+1782 LAVLDNLRAHSCSF
-1796 ECLSTTCPGFDVLQ
+1796 ECLSSTCPGFDVLQ
-1810 GLLIRHT
+1810 VLLIRHT
-1817 HLPQVF
+1817 QRPQVF

-1857 DTPAQQL
+1857 ETPAQQL

-1870 ILLALVKAII
+1870 ILLALVKTII
-1880 TKDMPG
+1880 SQHVPTKDISS

-1931 LDISEDVVEPRVVS
+1931 LDVSEGVVEPCALS
-1945 EGENSFKSP
+1945 EAEDTFKSP
-1954 PKGKPVCDFIRILLM
+1954 ANRKPVCDFIRILLM
-1969 DSLFNVSANTNTH
+1969 DSLFNVSANTSTH
-1982 PLLLLLEFSPEGA
+1982 PFILLLEFSPEGA
-1995 SLEQTQSF
+1995 SLKQKQSF

-2014 FHMLSHEE
+2014 IYMLSNED

-2036 TPEGQMGMLMEN
+2036 TPEGQMGTLMEN
-2048 VVFFSKTLQQKLYS
+2048 VVFFSQTLQQKLYS
-2062 GTFLGDSDS
+2062 GTFLGDPES

-2088 TQKEKTVSALYSCTN
+2088 TQKEKMVSALYSCTN
-2103 KVLLHLLSQPRRSQE
+2103 KVLLYLLSQPRCSQE
-2118 EKDCVIRALQTFME
+2118 EKNCIIGTLQTFVE

-2145 NFVTCLLHCL
+2145 NFITCLLHCL

-2163 PEGFGCVAKKVLNRK
+2163 PEGFGCVAQKVSNRK
-2178 ASSQLFATRT
+2178 TSSQLFVTRT
-2188 RHSARLSDGADITT
+2188 RHSAGLSNGADITT
-2202 GMKADDR
+2202 GTEADDR

-2226 QHTIEETSK
+2226 QHMLEETSK
-2235 MEISASHTAETGPVS
+2235 MEISASHTAETGPVT
-2250 MTDISPLWEEMARK
+2250 MTDISPLWEEMAHK
-2264 AWLIHTESQKKNVAG
+2264 AWLLHTESRKKNVAG
-2279 STQKKFDMI
+2279 SSQTKFDMI

-2295 LGRLGKDSVTVE
+2295 LGRLSKESATVE

-2313 ESHRQRGHSMFEN
+2313 ESHRQRGHRMFEN

-2339 ERVSSKWLRVEA
+2339 ERVSSKWLSVEA

-2362 GPGLLL
+2362 GPGVLL
-2368 SQDWVQDAAEGPNRT
+2368 SRDWEQDAAEGPNRT
-2383 RSRIRRKALRRSKR
+2383 RSRIRKKALRRSKQ
-2397 VLGTQ
+2397 VLGTL

-2407 TGMSEENKNRAE
+2407 TGMSEDNTNRPE
-2419 GDMEPKIL
+2419 GDMELKIL

-2437 EEEGVEDFD
+2437 EEEGRQDFHH
-2446 RLTFFPALN
+2446 LTFFPVLN
-2455 ETPAVT
+2455 EIPAVT
-2461 DGPTNP
+2461 EGPPSP
-2467 LAPEPCSHTQDCH
+2467 LTPKPCSHTQDCH
-2480 DIRIILQELRP
+2480 DIRIILQELHP

-2499 CVVTVSGLRVTEG
+2499 CVVTVSSLKVTEG

-2528 LSPAGDVCCRNHHPS
+2528 LSPAGDVCCRTHHPS

-2557 LPPARCRCWLYE
+2557 LPPARCRRWLYE

-2623 VAEVIANARKTPVVE
+2623 AAEVIANARCFRKTPVVE
-2638 KAALVKWQRGE
+2638 KAALGKWQRGE

-2684 SEMLDLSNPSTFRDL
+2684 SEALDLSNPSTFRDL

-2707 EKRRQMFVQRYE
+2707 EKRRQVFIQRYE
-2719 EVENIEGEGDMSA
+2719 EVENIEDEGNLTA

-2761 ALQGGFDIPERM
+2761 TLQGGFDIPERM

-2806 LNSNH
+2806 LNANH
-2811 IQLGSMEDGTA
+2811 IQLGFMEDGTA

-2860 DLIFGYRQQ
+2860 DLIFGYQQQ

-2885 AKKGRQDAKDPLIK
+2885 AKRGRQDAKDPLIK

-2920 HPTRTG
+2920 HQPRSG
-2926 TKKEGS
+2926 TKKDGS
-2932 SPSHPTPFF
+2932 SPPHPTPFF
-2941 YKLDNLKTTVQ
+2941 FKLDNLKTTVQ

-2976 RSRLFLSPL
+2976 RNCLFLPPL
-2985 SGYFFSW
+2985 SGCFFSW

-2998 CAFGNYATEKTFAVC
+2998 CAFGNFATEKTFAVC

-3018 WGEMLCAACPNQ
+3018 WGETLCAACPNP

-3072 LAVSEVHS
+3072 LAVSEIHS
-3080 LIVSGSR
+3080 MIVSGSR

-3107 HTTSISA
+3107 HTTSVSA
-3114 LAINELTGEIASCAG
+3114 LAINDLTGEIASCAG
-3129 PLLHLWTMK
+3129 PLLYLWTMT
-3138 GQLLTCTDT
+3138 GQLLTCTDV

-3162 QHQWDAKN
+3162 RHEWDAKN

-3215 CQVKGWE
+3215 RQVQAWE
-3222 RHLVLCQE
+3222 RRLVLCRE
-3230 MSRSQA
+3230 LSRSQA
-3236 VPQRRSKNSPAITAL
+3236 AAQRRSKKSPAITAL

-3265 WGRVFTWTCE
+3265 WGRVFTWTSGSGLTRRDMKSGHKM

>member
-1 MTHGLRMNGHAR
+1 MALT
-13 HAARECSETECLQL
+13 
-27 QQDQSAKG
+27 QDQTVKG

-55 ELKVEGSC
+55 ELKSEKVEGSS

-68 PQVLKEQL
+68 PQVLREQL
-76 RELGIHTYSS
+76 QELGIHTYSS
-86 PDHTTDHVPLEQREE
+86 LGHITDHVPLERREE

-117 GRLEGL
+117 GRVESLD
-123 NIKGL
+123 IKGL
-128 AALTADT
+128 AAFTADT
-135 VIHNIHNRLAERPAE
+135 VIDNIHNRLAERPAE
-150 GARGEVVRFFQ
+150 GAREEVVRFFK
-161 RQDTK
+161 RADEDTNR
-166 ETNCEATDNQGW
+166 EVQESSGW

-183 LLLLTADSSDILSCM
+183 LLLITADSSDILSCI

-213 VCLPAEKENLAK
+213 VCLPAKKQNMAT
-225 EETFQEP
+225 EEDFQEP

-237 LQLCR
+237 IQLCR
-242 QPVNVERLVE
+242 QPANVERLVE

-264 SLWDQTSATWRHQ
+264 SLWDQTSASWRHQ
-277 ASRVLKAVSAA
+277 ASRVLKAISAV
-288 ATSNTVPSLQGK
+288 ATSNTVPSLLGK
-300 NCVRIC
+300 NCGRIC
-306 IQNLLHI
+306 IQNLLQI
-313 SADVSG
+313 STYVSG

-326 VAVFSFIRDTY
+326 VAVFSFVRDTY
-337 SLNPALFVE
+337 QLNPALFIE
-346 FDNNDGYKALD
+346 FDTNNGYKALEE
-357 IILKRCEEGVS
+357 ILKRCEEGVS
-368 VDQLQPV
+368 EDQFQPV

-381 IASFTLLGKTELKV
+381 VASFTLFGKNELKV
-395 ALCVTNPQPPA
+395 ALCVTNPQPPG

-411 SLTKGLAV
+411 PLTKGLAV

-435 HDSLL
+435 QDSLL

-445 RTLQTIWER
+445 RTLQSIWER

-465 VQSLAQLA
+465 VQSMAQLA
-473 ACVWRKPAPVQ
+473 ACVWQKPAPVQ

-493 VIFKLNY
+493 VVFKLNY
-500 IPHETLRALLV
+500 IPHETLRALLG

-516 WSGTLAGG
+516 WAGSLADG
-524 VAGIEFAVVALKCFH
+524 VAGTEFGVVALKCFH
-539 RMTVHSGMLVEA
+539 RMTVHSGMLTEV
-551 LSDWGLLELLL
+551 LSDWNLLELLL
-562 SEIRRRAKIL
+562 GELRRRAKIL
-572 RKAGVVSS
+572 RKAGVLSS
-580 PQINPQQ
+580 PKIDPQQ
-587 LPCVEDSER
+587 LPNVVDKEK

-611 RSIKNTISVR
+611 RSIKNTVSVR
-621 DLGMLPYIKI
+621 DLGMVPYIKI
-631 FLDEA
+631 FLDED

-667 STQQELSL
+667 STQQELRL
-675 KRDLLQSVRK
+675 KQDLLQSVLR

-699 GGFTGLLSV
+699 GGFTGLLSL
-708 VIDMEGALCDPP
+708 VIDMEGALSDPP
-720 RGEVWKSLGHQPLL
+720 QGEAWKSVGHQPLL

-771 LQLGCFHAE
+771 LQLGCFHTESLEKERWEGEKCFCPKAAE
-780 GPEKET
+780 GNQPP
-786 FDEDEGSCLKTA
+786 
-798 EDNQSPGKSFH
+798 QSPGKSFH
-809 QFVEFAEAPEAPSSP
+809 EFVELTEAPAAPSS
-824 STTPQPNL
+824 SSNTPQLHL
-832 PVSLR
+832 PVTLR

-846 DQFATGTYSPVELN
+846 DQFATGTYSSQQLN
-860 LGLEPEDGCD
+860 LGIETEDEHD

-875 VNGPTRHEGVYSGSP
+875 LNGRAGNEGSPNVHSGSGP
-890 PVHLGS
+890 QYMEDKQGS
-896 GLQSVED
+896 S
-903 THGRSRN
+903 RS
-910 TAPSISSVCS
+910 TTPTSLTP
-920 ESQYSRFSC
+920 ESQYSSKFTC
-929 NHVILHPGAIRV
+929 DQIILHPGAVRV
-941 IMTLLPSVFTPEDPQ
+941 IMTLLPSVFAPEDPE
-956 LSMEVQFSLA
+956 LSMEVQFSVA

-983 EGGLVSILLA
+983 EGRLVSTLLT
-993 HCRSML
+993 HCQRML
-999 LAPNHPLHL
+999 LIPNHPLHL

-1017 TSQAVTPSDF
+1017 SSQGITHSDF
-1027 RKLLCLGDPLM
+1027 RKFLCLGDPLM
-1038 CCADKTAMLREHAPL
+1038 CLVDKTAVPL
-1053 VKPPVSNDQSTE
+1053 QDKTPFSNGHTTE
-1065 ADVSSGSSV
+1065 ADAGSSV
-1074 KKLKRTFSLLKS
+1074 KTLKRTFSLLQS
-1086 TTRSESFVG
+1086 TTSCGSAV
-1095 PAIPVH
+1095 PVH
-1101 QIVSLVTMTSPRTFR
+1101 QIISLVSMTAPRSFR

-1125 FVEFDMS
+1125 FIEFDMT

-1159 IGGECR
+1159 IGGDCR
-1165 GFPPSA
+1165 GFPPTA

-1185 SACDSHQIRLLSVVR
+1185 SACDSHPIRLLTVVR

-1215 FSACDGCLVISTEEE
+1215 FSAYDGCLVISTEEE

-1243 SPPSLPTSLRFR
+1243 TPTSLPTSVRFR

-1273 KDMKKTCIA
+1273 KDLKKSCLT
-1282 SAYINGKA
+1282 SAYFNGKA
-1290 VGTGKMKYI
+1290 VGTGKIKYI

-1305 YVSMDPAAVIDVYGL
+1305 YISMDPTAVIDVYGL
-1320 IGTPALW
+1320 IGTPAPW

-1338 PSFLFEEALSPEAV
+1338 PSYLFEEALSPEAV
-1352 SVMYRQ
+1352 SAVYTQ
-1358 GTAYQ
+1358 GTAYL
-1363 GNFLALGNKGHDP
+1363 GNFLALCNTGHDP

-1392 FGINPAISTLTTVVQ
+1392 FGINPAISALTTVVQ
-1407 IRENYN
+1407 IREDYN

-1430 HSTPVFLAQNIS
+1430 HSTPVFLAHNIS

-1457 GHFGVRTFTPCSA
+1457 GHFGVRTFTPKAA

-1506 LETNFAMQQEMNRIN
+1506 LETNSTMQQEMNRIN

-1529 LKMKHNLV
+1529 LKMKSSLV
-1537 SYRTFQLVLYLSRSV
+1537 SHRTLQLVLYLSSSL
-1552 ELSSGS
+1552 ELSCGS

-1563 TAAFQAL
+1563 IPAFQAL
-1570 LCDLEVWQNTSD
+1570 LCDLDVWQNTSD
-1582 NLDLSVLNHF
+1582 SLDLAVLNYF
-1592 AEIQNSSSSD
+1592 AETLKSSSD
-1602 SRNAAVMHSVGLLP
+1602 SRNAEVMHSVGLLP

-1621 LCDPAVTVEKVK
+1621 LSDPTVTVQKVK
-1633 IISCVITSLLKA
+1633 IISCVITSLLETHFSPA
-1645 HLTPLDTSRL
+1645 DISRL

-1663 PPLSNMNEGC
+1663 PPSSSINESSE
-1673 NKIYDG
+1673 ISDS
-1679 DLSQDTPA
+1679 DLSHDMSAQSSGPA
-1687 QRSDPDSL
+1687 SL
-1695 IWIRNQL
+1695 IWIRNQML
-1702 LRCLCEILNSDSLL
+1702 LVLCETLNSNSLL
-1716 MEDRQKALFDALGSD
+1716 IKDQQRVFDSLGSD

-1762 QSSFRE
+1762 QSSFRD
-1768 GVLPATLI
+1768 GVLPGTLI

-1782 LAVLDNLRAHSWSL
+1782 FSVMDNLRAHSWSY

-1810 GLLIRHT
+1810 GLLIKHS
-1817 HLPQVF
+1817 HLPQVY
-1823 EALASLLL
+1823 EALAALLL
-1831 EKKTSHTAEGK
+1831 GKRNSNAAEGK
-1842 VHLDDFLQSLIDSQA
+1842 AHLDDVLQSLIDSQA
-1857 DTPAQQL
+1857 APSQQL
-1864 CVEAAT
+1864 CAEAAT
-1870 ILLALVKAII
+1870 VLLELVKVII
-1880 TKDMPG
+1880 TQPVSTTRHMSD

-1914 LWASPEFLHA
+1914 LWASPTFLHA

-1931 LDISEDVVEPRVVS
+1931 LEVSQGDREHCSKS
-1945 EGENSFKSP
+1945 EGEETFSNHP
-1954 PKGKPVCDFIRILLM
+1954 TRKPVLDFIRILLM
-1969 DSLFNVSANTNTH
+1969 DSLLNVSASTGTH
-1982 PLLLLLEFSPEGA
+1982 PLILLLEFCPDGA
-1995 SLEQTQSF
+1995 SLEQRQSF
-2003 QTELLELTMDI
+2003 QTELLELIMNI
-2014 FHMLSHEE
+2014 IHMLSHEE
-2022 ENNTHLIS
+2022 NNTTHLIS
-2030 QDGKSQ
+2030 QENLR
-2036 TPEGQMGMLMEN
+2036 PEGQMCMLMEN
-2048 VVFFSKTLQQKLYS
+2048 VVLFSKTLLQKLYS
-2062 GTFLGDSDS
+2062 GTFLGDSES
-2071 LINFL
+2071 LLNFL

-2088 TQKEKTVSALYSCTN
+2088 IQKEKIVSALYACTN
-2103 KVLLHLLSQPRRSQE
+2103 KVLLYLLSQPRHSQE
-2118 EKDCVIRALQTFME
+2118 EKEAVIRTLQTFME

-2145 NFVTCLLHCL
+2145 NFITCLLHCL

-2163 PEGFGCVAKKVLNRK
+2163 PEGFGCVAQKVLIRK
-2178 ASSQLFATRT
+2178 TSSSLSETKT
-2188 RHSARLSDGADITT
+2188 KHSACLGNGVDIVT
-2202 GMKADDR
+2202 DDTQ
-2209 ELVSLAEACWSK
+2209 LVSLAEACWSK
-2221 VMAER
+2221 VMTER
-2226 QHTIEETSK
+2226 QHMLEETFK
-2235 MEISASHTAETGPVS
+2235 IEISASPTAETGPVN
-2250 MTDISPLWEEMARK
+2250 MTDISPLWEETAQK
-2264 AWLIHTESQKKNVAG
+2264 AWLLHTESQKKKVA
-2279 STQKKFDMI
+2279 SSSQNKFDMI
-2288 SSAVRSA
+2288 SSALRSA
-2295 LGRLGKDSVTVE
+2295 LGKQGQESVTVE
-2307 EFLSYM
+2307 EFLSCM
-2313 ESHRQRGHSMFEN
+2313 ESHRQRGHSMYEN

-2339 ERVSSKWLRVEA
+2339 ERVSSKWLHVEA

-2362 GPGLLL
+2362 GPGVLL

-2397 VLGTQ
+2397 VFGTL

-2407 TGMSEENKNRAE
+2407 PGISEEIKNRTE
-2419 GDMEPKIL
+2419 GDAEPKIL
-2427 CEVGAEAKED
+2427 CEVGAEVKED
-2437 EEEGVEDFD
+2437 EEDGGEHCD
-2446 RLTFFPALN
+2446 RLTFFPVLN
-2455 ETPAVT
+2455 ETPAVAEGVPDPST
-2461 DGPTNP
+2461 
-2467 LAPEPCSHTQDCH
+2467 PEPCSHTQDCP
-2480 DIRIILQELRP
+2480 DMRIILQKLHP

-2512 VLLFGKES
+2512 LLLFGKES

-2528 LSPAGDVCCRNHHPS
+2528 LSPTGDVCCRKHYPS

-2557 LPPARCRCWLYE
+2557 LPSASCRCWLYE
-2569 DIKDARFIRFLLEDN
+2569 DIRKARFMRFLLEDN
-2584 AIEVFMKNGLSAFLV
+2584 AIEIFMKNGYSAFLV

-2608 YKRLCMVVPALKGRG
+2608 YKRLTAVVPALKGRG
-2623 VAEVIANARKTPVVE
+2623 VAEVIANAKKTPVVE
-2638 KAALVKWQRGE
+2638 KMALVKWQKGE

-2669 LMQYPVFPWVLADYQ
+2669 LMQYPVFPWVLADYH
-2684 SEMLDLSNPSTFRDL
+2684 SETLDLSNPASFRDL

-2707 EKRRQMFVQRYE
+2707 EKRKQMFIQRYE
-2719 EVENIEGEGDMSA
+2719 EVDNNEDEDLSA
-2732 QCHYCTHYSSAIIVS
+2732 RCHYCTHYSSAIIVA

-2761 ALQGGFDIPERM
+2761 TLQGGFDIPERM
-2773 FYSVKKEWE
+2773 FYSIKKEWE
-2782 SASRDNTGDVRE
+2782 SASRDNMGDVRE
-2794 LIPEFFYLSDFL
+2794 LIPEFFYLPDFM

-2811 IQLGSMEDGTA
+2811 IQLGCMEDGTA
-2822 LGDVEL
+2822 LGDVQL
-2828 PLWAKGDPQEFIR
+2828 PPWAKGDPQEFIR

-2848 SDYVSAHLHLWI
+2848 SDYVSSHIHLWI

-2869 GPAAVESVN
+2869 GPAAVESLN

-2885 AKKGRQDAKDPLIK
+2885 AKRGRQDAKDPVIK

-2920 HPTRTG
+2920 HPPRSG
-2926 TKKEGS
+2926 SKKEGS
-2932 SPSHPTPFF
+2932 SPPHPTPFF
-2941 YKLDNLKTTVQ
+2941 FKLDKLKTSAQ
-2952 PYRELPRGPVGQILC
+2952 PFRELPRGPVGQILC

-2976 RSRLFLSPL
+2976 RNRLLLSPPL
-2985 SGYFFSW
+2985 GCFFSW
-2992 GFPDYS
+2992 GFPDNS
-2998 CAFGNYATEKTFAVC
+2998 CAFGNYATDKTFAVC

-3018 WGEMLCAACPNQ
+3018 WGETLCSVCPNL
-3030 TTIVTAG
+3030 TTVITAG
-3037 TSTVVCVWDVAVNKD
+3037 TSAVVCVWDVAITKD
-3052 KLTRMKLRQPLYG
+3052 KLTHMKLRQPLYG
-3065 HTDSVTC
+3065 HTDAVTC
-3072 LAVSEVHS
+3072 LAVSEIHS
-3080 LIVSGSR
+3080 VIVSGSR

-3093 WDTEELSYITQLAG
+3093 WDMEELSYITQLAG

-3114 LAINELTGEIASCAG
+3114 LAINELTGEIVSCAG
-3129 PLLHLWTMK
+3129 PLLYLWNMK
-3138 GQLLTCTDT
+3138 GQLLTCNEA

-3162 QHQWDAKN
+3162 RHEWDARN
-3170 VIVTGCADGIIRIWK
+3170 VIVTGCGDGIIRIWR

-3200 VSPGQD
+3200 VSPGRD
-3206 RTERDVSSS
+3206 RAKRDVSSS

-3230 MSRSQA
+3230 LNRSQTGS
-3236 VPQRRSKNSPAITAL
+3236 QRRFKNNPAITAL
-3251 AISRS
+3251 AMSRS

-3265 WGRVFTWTCE
+3265 WGRVFTWICE

>member
-1 MTHGLRMNGHAR
+1 MALT
-13 HAARECSETECLQL
+13 QV
-27 QQDQSAKG
+27 QDQTAKG

-55 ELKVEGSC
+55 ELKVEKVEGSC
-63 SNPQL
+63 RNPQL
-68 PQVLKEQL
+68 QVLKEQL
-76 RELGIHTYSS
+76 QELGVDAYSS
-86 PDHTTDHVPLEQREE
+86 PDQSTDHVPLEQREE

-135 VIHNIHNRLAERPAE
+135 VIQNIHSRLAERPAE
-150 GARGEVVRFFQ
+150 EARGEVVRFFQ
-161 RQDTK
+161 RHDTK
-166 ETNCEATDNQGW
+166 ETNCESRDNQGW

-183 LLLLTADSSDILSCM
+183 LLLLTADSSDILSCI

-213 VCLPAEKENLAK
+213 VCLPAKKEDLAI

-242 QPVNVERLVE
+242 QPVNVEGLVE

-264 SLWDQTSATWRHQ
+264 SLWDQTSTTWRHQ
-277 ASRVLKAVSAA
+277 ASRVLKAVSAV
-288 ATSNTVPSLQGK
+288 ATSNTIPSLQGK

-319 SLLAEVA
+319 PLLAEVA
-326 VAVFSFIRDTY
+326 VAVFSFIRDTHP
-337 SLNPALFVE
+337 LNPALFVE
-346 FDNNDGYKALD
+346 FDNNDGYKALED
-357 IILKRCEEGVS
+357 ILKRCETGVS
-368 VDQLQPV
+368 VDQFQPV

-406 FKFDP
+406 FKFDLP
-411 SLTKGLAV
+411 LAKGLAV

-435 HDSLL
+435 QDSLL

-454 DPANFFLLEWT
+454 DPANYFLLEWT
-465 VQSLAQLA
+465 VQSMAQLA

-500 IPHETLRALLV
+500 IPHETLRPLLG
-511 VLKQS
+511 VLKQN
-516 WSGTLAGG
+516 WAGTLAGG
-524 VAGIEFAVVALKCFH
+524 VAGIEFGVVALKCFH
-539 RMTVHSGMLVEA
+539 RMTVHSGMLAEV

-580 PQINPQQ
+580 PSINPQQ
-587 LPCVEDSER
+587 LPSVEDSER
-596 LLTTC
+596 QLTTC
-601 MLQVVSTLTL
+601 MLQLVSTLTL
-611 RSIKNTISVR
+611 RSIKNTVSVR
-621 DLGMLPYIKI
+621 ELGMVPYIKI
-631 FLDEA
+631 FLDED
-636 QYRGPTLSILEQLA
+636 QYRGPTLNILEQLA

-667 STQQELSL
+667 STQQELGL
-675 KRDLLQSVRK
+675 KRDLLQSVLK

-699 GGFTGLLSV
+699 GGFTGLLSL
-708 VIDMEGALCDPP
+708 VIDMEGALSDPP
-720 RGEVWKSLGHQPLL
+720 QGEVWKSLGHQPLL
-734 DLLLLTLHILALA
+734 DLLLRTLHILALA

-771 LQLGCFHAE
+771 LQLGCFHTE
-780 GPEKET
+780 RPEKEK
-786 FDEDEGSCLKTA
+786 FDGEEGSGLKTA

-809 QFVEFAEAPEAPSSP
+809 QFVELAEAPEAPSSP
-824 STTPQPNL
+824 SVTPQPNL
-832 PVSLR
+832 PVTLR

-846 DQFATGTYSPVELN
+846 DQFATGTYSPLELN
-860 LGLEPEDGCD
+860 LGQEPEVGCD
-870 GDKEK
+870 EDKEK
-875 VNGPTRHEGVYSGSP
+875 PNGAAGHEGVYSRSP

-896 GLQSVED
+896 GLQSLED
-903 THGRSRN
+903 TQGRSRN
-910 TAPSISSVCS
+910 TAPSISTVCT
-920 ESQYSRFSC
+920 ESQYSRFTC
-929 NHVILHPGAIRV
+929 DHIILHPGAIRV
-941 IMTLLPSVFTPEDPQ
+941 IMTLLPSIFTPKDPQ
-956 LSMEVQFSLA
+956 LSMDVQFSLA
-966 HHVQAMV
+966 NHIQALV

-983 EGGLVSILLA
+983 EGGLVSTLLA
-993 HCRSML
+993 YCQSML

-1017 TSQAVTPSDF
+1017 SSQAVKHSDF
-1027 RKLLCLGDPLM
+1027 RKFLCLGDPLM
-1038 CCADKTAMLREHAPL
+1038 CLTDKTATQLQLERHPQ
-1053 VKPPVSNDQSTE
+1053 VKAPVSNGHSTE
-1065 ADVSSGSSV
+1065 TDASSGPSV
-1074 KKLKRTFSLLKS
+1074 KTLKRAFSLLKS
-1086 TTRSESFVG
+1086 TTRSESSFGLAV
-1095 PAIPVH
+1095 PVH
-1101 QIVSLVTMTSPRTFR
+1101 QIISLVSMTSPRTFR

-1159 IGGECR
+1159 IGGDCR
-1165 GFPPSA
+1165 SFPPAA

-1185 SACDSHQIRLLSVVR
+1185 SACDSHPIRLLSVVR

-1215 FSACDGCLVISTEEE
+1215 FSAYDGCLVISTEEE

-1243 SPPSLPTSLRFR
+1243 SPTSLPTSLRFR

-1261 PGQWHHLAVVMA
+1261 PGQWHHLAVVLA
-1273 KDMKKTCIA
+1273 KDVKKSCVA
-1282 SAYINGKA
+1282 SAYLNGKP
-1290 VGTGKMKYI
+1290 VGTGKMRYV

-1320 IGTPALW
+1320 IGTPPLW

-1338 PSFLFEEALSPEAV
+1338 PSYLFEEALSPEAV
-1352 SVMYRQ
+1352 AVMYTQ

-1363 GNFLALGNKGHDP
+1363 GNFLALRNPGHDP

-1407 IRENYN
+1407 IREDYN

-1442 QHLSGTARTIGAALV
+1442 QHLSGTARTIGAALI
-1457 GHFGVRTFTPCSA
+1457 GHFGVRMFTPSSA

-1506 LETNFAMQQEMNRIN
+1506 LETNSAMQQEMNRIN
-1521 GYKLLAFL
+1521 GYKLLGFL
-1529 LKMKHNLV
+1529 LKMKRSLV
-1537 SYRTFQLVLYLSRSV
+1537 SNRTFQLVLYLSKSV
-1552 ELSSGS
+1552 EPISESDCLQS
-1558 GCIQN
+1558 
-1563 TAAFQAL
+1563 TPAFQDL
-1570 LCDLEVWQNTSD
+1570 LCDLEVWQKTSD
-1582 NLDLSVLNHF
+1582 NLDLSVLKHF
-1592 AEIQNSSSSD
+1592 VEILKSSSSD
-1602 SRNAAVMHSVGLLP
+1602 SRNAAVMHSMGLLP

-1621 LCDPAVTVEKVK
+1621 LSDAAVTVQKVK
-1633 IISCVITSLLKA
+1633 IISCVITSLLNA
-1645 HLTPLDTSRL
+1645 PFNPLDISRL

-1663 PPLSNMNEGC
+1663 PRLSNMNEGDG
-1673 NKIYDG
+1673 IPDG
-1679 DLSQDTPA
+1679 DLSQDMPA
-1687 QRSDPDSL
+1687 QSSDPASP

-1702 LRCLCEILNSDSLL
+1702 LLSLCEILNSDNLL
-1716 MEDRQKALFDALGSD
+1716 INDRQKAFFEALGSD

-1737 QPHLHPSTLKLGLVL
+1737 QPHLHPTTLKLGLVL

-1762 QSSFRE
+1762 QSWFRE

-1782 LAVLDNLRAHSWSL
+1782 FSVLDNLRAHSWSF

-1810 GLLIRHT
+1810 GLLTRHS
-1817 HLPQVF
+1817 HLPPVV
-1823 EALASLLL
+1823 EALAALLL
-1831 EKKTSHTAEGK
+1831 ERKASHTAEGK
-1842 VHLDDFLQSLIDSQA
+1842 VHLDDILQSLIDSQA
-1857 DTPAQQL
+1857 DCPAKTL
-1864 CVEAAT
+1864 GIEAAMM
-1870 ILLALVKAII
+1870 LLELVKVII
-1880 TKDMPG
+1880 TRPVPPTKRMSG

-1931 LDISEDVVEPRVVS
+1931 LDVPEGAIEPCVTSED
-1945 EGENSFKSP
+1945 ENTSKSHLNRR
-1954 PKGKPVCDFIRILLM
+1954 KPVCDFIRILLM
-1969 DSLFNVSANTNTH
+1969 DSLLNVSANTNTH
-1982 PLLLLLEFSPEGA
+1982 PLILLLEFSPDGA
-1995 SLEQTQSF
+1995 SLEQSQSF

-2014 FHMLSHEE
+2014 IHMLSHEE
-2022 ENNTHLIS
+2022 ENNTHLNS
-2030 QDGKSQ
+2030 QDCNSQ
-2036 TPEGQMGMLMEN
+2036 TPEGQMGTLMEN
-2048 VVFFSKTLQQKLYS
+2048 VVLFSKMLQQKLYS
-2062 GTFLGDSDS
+2062 GTFLGDCES
-2071 LINFL
+2071 LIDFL
-2076 ADQIVVALEKGQ
+2076 ADQIVVALEKGS

-2103 KVLLHLLSQPRRSQE
+2103 KVLLHLLSQPRRSRE
-2118 EKDCVIRALQTFME
+2118 EKDGVIRALQTFIE
-2132 RWDVVMATYNANV
+2132 RWDVCMATYNANV
-2145 NFVTCLLHCL
+2145 NFITCLLHCL

-2163 PEGFGCVAKKVLNRK
+2163 PEGFGCVAQKVCNRK
-2178 ASSQLFATRT
+2178 ALPRLFATRT
-2188 RHSARLSDGADITT
+2188 RPPARLSNGADITT
-2202 GMKADDR
+2202 DDG
-2209 ELVSLAEACWSK
+2209 ELVSLAKTCWSK

-2226 QHTIEETSK
+2226 QHTLEEASK
-2235 MEISASHTAETGPVS
+2235 MEVSASHTAETGPVS
-2250 MTDISPLWEEMARK
+2250 MTDISPLWEEMAHK
-2264 AWLIHTESQKKNVAG
+2264 AWLLHTESQKTKVAII
-2279 STQKKFDMI
+2279 SQNTFDMI

-2295 LGRLGKDSVTVE
+2295 LGSKGKESVTVE
-2307 EFLSYM
+2307 EFLAYM
-2313 ESHRQRGHSMFEN
+2313 ESHRQRGHGMFDN

-2339 ERVSSKWLRVEA
+2339 ERVSSKWLHVEA

-2362 GPGLLL
+2362 GPGVLL
-2368 SQDWVQDAAEGPNRT
+2368 SQDWVQNAAEGPNRT

-2397 VLGTQ
+2397 VLGTL

-2407 TGMSEENKNRAE
+2407 TGISGENKNGPE
-2419 GDMEPKIL
+2419 GDTEPKIL
-2427 CEVGAEAKED
+2427 CEVGAEVKED
-2437 EEEGVEDFD
+2437 EEEGGQDFD
-2446 RLTFFPALN
+2446 RLTFFPVLN
-2455 ETPAVT
+2455 EAPAV
-2461 DGPTNP
+2461 
-2467 LAPEPCSHTQDCH
+2467 APDPSTIEPCSHTQDCP
-2480 DIRIILQELRP
+2480 DIRVILRELRP
-2491 GEEVKAKM
+2491 GEEVKGKM
-2499 CVVTVSGLRVTEG
+2499 CVVTVSGLRVIEG

-2528 LSPAGDVCCRNHHPS
+2528 LSPAGDVCCRKHLPS

-2557 LPPARCRCWLYE
+2557 PPPARCRRWLYE
-2569 DIKDARFIRFLLEDN
+2569 DIKDARFMRFLLEDN

-2599 FLNKDHVSA
+2599 FLNKDHVCA
-2608 YKRLCMVVPALKGRG
+2608 YKRLCTVVSALKGRG

-2659 NTIAGRTYND
+2659 NTLAGRTYND

-2684 SEMLDLSNPSTFRDL
+2684 SETLDLSNPATFRDL

-2707 EKRRQMFVQRYE
+2707 EKRRQMFIQRYE
-2719 EVENIEGEGDMSA
+2719 EVEDIEVDGNLA
-2732 QCHYCTHYSSAIIVS
+2732 QCHYCTHYSSAIIVA

-2761 ALQGGFDIPERM
+2761 TLQGGFDIPERM

-2811 IQLGSMEDGTA
+2811 IQLGCMEDGTA

-2828 PLWAKGDPQEFIR
+2828 PSWAKGDPQEFIR

-2885 AKKGRQDAKDPLIK
+2885 AKRGRQDAKDPLVK

-2920 HPTRTG
+2920 HTPRSG

-2932 SPSHPTPFF
+2932 SPPHPTPFF
-2941 YKLDNLKTTVQ
+2941 FKLDKLKTTVQ
-2952 PYRELPRGPVGQILC
+2952 PFRELPRGPVGQILC
-2967 LEKEVVVLE
+2967 LEKEVAVLE
-2976 RSRLFLSPL
+2976 RNRLLLSPL
-2985 SGYFFSW
+2985 LGCFFSW

-2998 CAFGNYATEKTFAVC
+2998 CAFGNSATEKTFAVC

-3018 WGEMLCAACPNQ
+3018 WGETLCAACPNP

-3037 TSTVVCVWDVAVNKD
+3037 TNTVVCVWDVAVNKD
-3052 KLTRMKLRQPLYG
+3052 KLAHMKLRQPLYG

-3080 LIVSGSR
+3080 MIVSGSR

-3093 WDTEELSYITQLAG
+3093 WDMEELSYITQLAG
-3107 HTTSISA
+3107 HKTSISA

-3129 PLLHLWTMK
+3129 PLLYLWTMK

-3147 SCGPQADILCVSFTQ
+3147 SCGPRPDVLCVSFTQ
-3162 QHQWDAKN
+3162 RHEWDAKN
-3170 VIVTGCADGIIRIWK
+3170 VVVTGCADGIIRIWK

-3215 CQVKGWE
+3215 RQVKGWE

-3230 MSRSQA
+3230 LSRSQA
-3236 VPQRRSKNSPAITAL
+3236 ASQRRSKKSPAITAL

>member
-1 MTHGLRMNGHAR
+1 MALT
-13 HAARECSETECLQL
+13 QV
-27 QQDQSAKG
+27 QDQTANR

-55 ELKVEGSC
+55 ELKVDKVEGSC
-63 SNPQL
+63 KDSQL
-68 PQVLKEQL
+68 LQELRAQL
-76 RELGIHTYSS
+76 QELGIHRCSS
-86 PDHTTDHVPLEQREE
+86 PDHRTDHVPLEQREE

-135 VIHNIHNRLAERPAE
+135 VIHNIHNRLAERTAE
-150 GARGEVVRFFQ
+150 GARDEVVRFFQ
-161 RQDTK
+161 KQDTK
-166 ETNCEATDNQGW
+166 ETTCETRDNQGW

-183 LLLLTADSSDILSCM
+183 LLLLTADSSDILSCI

-213 VCLPAEKENLAK
+213 VCLPAKKENVSI
-225 EETFQEP
+225 EEAFQEP

-264 SLWDQTSATWRHQ
+264 SLWDQTSAAWRHQ
-277 ASRVLKAVSAA
+277 ASRVLKAVSAV
-288 ATSNTVPSLQGK
+288 ATSNTVPNLLGK

-306 IQNLLHI
+306 TQNLLHI

-319 SLLAEVA
+319 PLLAEVA

-337 SLNPALFVE
+337 ALNPALFME
-346 FDNNDGYKALD
+346 FDTNNGYKALEN
-357 IILKRCEEGVS
+357 ILKRCEEGVS
-368 VDQLQPV
+368 VDQFQAV

-381 IASFTLLGKTELKV
+381 IASFTQLGKTELKV
-395 ALCVTNPQPPA
+395 ALCVTNPQPPG

-411 SLTKGLAV
+411 PLTKGSAV

-435 HDSLL
+435 QDSLL

-454 DPANFFLLEWT
+454 DTANFFLLEWT
-465 VQSLAQLA
+465 VQSMTQLA
-473 ACVWRKPAPVQ
+473 ACVCRKPAPVQ

-493 VIFKLNY
+493 VVFKLNY

-516 WSGTLAGG
+516 WAGTLAGG
-524 VAGIEFAVVALKCFH
+524 MAGIEFGVVALKCFH
-539 RMTVHSGMLVEA
+539 RMTVRSSMLAEV

-562 SEIRRRAKIL
+562 GELRRRAKIL
-572 RKAGVVSS
+572 RKAGVVSF

-587 LPCVEDSER
+587 LPCVEDSEK

-601 MLQVVSTLTL
+601 MLQLVSTLTL
-611 RSIKNTISVR
+611 RSIKNTVSVR
-621 DLGMLPYIKI
+621 DLGMVPYIKI
-631 FLDEA
+631 FLDED
-636 QYRGPTLSILEQLA
+636 QYRGPTLCILEQLA

-667 STQQELSL
+667 STQQELGL
-675 KRDLLQSVRK
+675 KRDLLQSVLK

-699 GGFTGLLSV
+699 GGFTGLLSL
-708 VIDMEGALCDPP
+708 VIDMEGALSDPP
-720 RGEVWKSLGHQPLL
+720 QAEVWKSLGHQQLL

-771 LQLGCFHAE
+771 IQLGCFHTE
-780 GPEKET
+780 GPDKEK
-786 FDEDEGSCLKTA
+786 FDREEGSCPRSA
-798 EDNQSPGKSFH
+798 EENQSPGKSFS
-809 QFVEFAEAPEAPSSP
+809 QFVDLAETSETPTSP

-832 PVSLR
+832 PVTLR

-846 DQFATGTYSPVELN
+846 DQFATGTYSPLELSVELK
-860 LGLEPEDGCD
+860 PENGCD

-875 VNGPTRHEGVYSGSP
+875 PNGSAGPEGVYSGSP
-890 PVHLGS
+890 LVHLGS
-896 GLQSVED
+896 GPQSMED
-903 THGRSRN
+903 THTRSRN
-910 TAPSISSVCS
+910 TAPSISTVCT
-920 ESQYSRFSC
+920 ESQYRFTC
-929 NHVILHPGAIRV
+929 DHVILHPGAIRV

-966 HHVQAMV
+966 HHIQAIV
-973 KSERNRQIVC
+973 KSEQNRQIMC
-983 EGGLVSILLA
+983 EGGLISTLLA
-993 HCRSML
+993 HCPSML

-1017 TSQAVTPSDF
+1017 ASQAITHADF
-1027 RKLLCLGDPLM
+1027 RKYLCLGDPLM
-1038 CCADKTAMLREHAPL
+1038 CLADKTAVHLQL
-1053 VKPPVSNDQSTE
+1053 LDKPSVTNGHSSE
-1065 ADVSSGSSV
+1065 ADASSRSPV
-1074 KKLKRTFSLLKS
+1074 KTLKRTFSLLKS
-1086 TTRSESFVG
+1086 TTQSESSVG
-1095 PAIPVH
+1095 SAIPVH
-1101 QIVSLVTMTSPRTFR
+1101 QIISLVSMTSPRTFR

-1154 ISTGG
+1154 IPTGG

-1165 GFPPSA
+1165 GFPPTA

-1185 SACDSHQIRLLSVVR
+1185 SACDAHPIRLLSVVR

-1230 AFTYLDMMEPEVC
+1230 AFTYLDMMEPEV
-1243 SPPSLPTSLRFR
+1243 STPTSLPTSLRFR

-1273 KDMKKTCIA
+1273 KDVKKSCVA
-1282 SAYINGKA
+1282 SAYFNGKA

-1305 YVSMDPAAVIDVYGL
+1305 YVSMDPTAVIDVYGL

-1338 PSFLFEEALSPEAV
+1338 PSYLFEEALSPEAV
-1352 SVMYRQ
+1352 VVIYTQ
-1358 GTAYQ
+1358 GTAYV
-1363 GNFLALGNKGHDP
+1363 GNFLALRNTGHDP
-1376 DAESLPL
+1376 EPESLPL

-1392 FGINPAISTLTTVVQ
+1392 LGINPAISTLTTVAQ
-1407 IRENYN
+1407 IRDDYN

-1430 HSTPVFLAQNIS
+1430 HSTPVLVARNIS

-1457 GHFGVRTFTPCSA
+1457 GHFGVRTFTPSSA
-1470 SNGFLYVG
+1470 SIGFLYVG

-1506 LETNFAMQQEMNRIN
+1506 LETNSAMQREMNRIN

-1529 LKMKHNLV
+1529 LKMKSNLV
-1537 SYRTFQLVLYLSRSV
+1537 SHRTFQLVLYLSSSV
-1552 ELSSGS
+1552 DPSSGS
-1558 GCIQN
+1558 GCLQN
-1563 TAAFQAL
+1563 TPAFQAL
-1570 LCDLEVWQNTSD
+1570 LCNLEVWQKTSD
-1582 NLDLSVLNHF
+1582 HLDLSVLNHF
-1592 AEIQNSSSSD
+1592 AEILNSSSSD
-1602 SRNAAVMHSVGLLP
+1602 SRNAVVMHSMGLLQN
-1616 KLLFE
+1616 LLFK
-1621 LCDPAVTVEKVK
+1621 LSDPAMTVQKVK
-1633 IISCVITSLLKA
+1633 IVSCVITSLLKA
-1645 HLTPLDTSRL
+1645 HFTPLDISRL

-1663 PPLSNMNEGC
+1663 PPLSNLNEDT
-1673 NKIYDG
+1673 KISDS
-1679 DLSQDTPA
+1679 DLSQDTPV
-1687 QRSDPDSL
+1687 QSSDPASL
-1695 IWIRNQL
+1695 IWIRNQIL
-1702 LRCLCEILNSDSLL
+1702 LSLCEILNSDSLL
-1716 MEDRQKALFDALGSD
+1716 IKNRRKAVFDALGSD

-1776 EGMEEP
+1776 DSMEEP
-1782 LAVLDNLRAHSWSL
+1782 FAVMDNLRAHSWSY
-1796 ECLSTTCPGFDVLQ
+1796 ECSSTTCPGFDVLQ
-1810 GLLIRHT
+1810 GLLIRHS
-1817 HLPQVF
+1817 HLPQVY
-1823 EALASLLL
+1823 EALAALLL
-1831 EKKTSHTAEGK
+1831 GRKASHTAEMK
-1842 VHLDDFLQSLIDSQA
+1842 VNLDDVLQSFIDSQA
-1857 DTPAQQL
+1857 DTPAQPL
-1864 CVEAAT
+1864 CVEAAI
-1870 ILLALVKAII
+1870 ILLELVKVIVTQPL
-1880 TKDMPG
+1880 TKHMSDN
-1886 TDASWELQ
+1886 DASWESQ

-1931 LDISEDVVEPRVVS
+1931 PDSLEGVVEPCITT
-1945 EGENSFKSP
+1945 EGEDTFNSQSNR
-1954 PKGKPVCDFIRILLM
+1954 KPVCDFIRILLM
-1969 DSLFNVSANTNTH
+1969 DSLLNVSANTNAH
-1982 PLLLLLEFSPEGA
+1982 PLILLLEFSPDGA
-1995 SLEQTQSF
+1995 SLGQKQSF
-2003 QTELLELTMDI
+2003 QTELLEFIMDI
-2014 FHMLSHEE
+2014 IHMLSQEE
-2022 ENNTHLIS
+2022 ENSTHLNS
-2030 QDGKSQ
+2030 QDCQSER
-2036 TPEGQMGMLMEN
+2036 PEGQMGTLIEN
-2048 VVFFSKTLQQKLYS
+2048 VVLFSKMLLQKLYS
-2062 GTFLGDSDS
+2062 GTFLGDSET
-2071 LINFL
+2071 LLNFL

-2088 TQKEKTVSALYSCTN
+2088 TQKEKTVLALYSCTN
-2103 KVLLHLLSQPRRSQE
+2103 KVLLYFLSQPRHSQE
-2118 EKDCVIRALQTFME
+2118 EKEGVIRALQTFME
-2132 RWDVVMATYNANV
+2132 RWDVVMATYNSNV
-2145 NFVTCLLHCL
+2145 NFITCLLRCL

-2163 PEGFGCVAKKVLNRK
+2163 PEGFGCVAQKVHNRK
-2178 ASSQLFATRT
+2178 ASSYLFATKT
-2188 RHSARLSDGADITT
+2188 RHSAALSRPGVTT
-2202 GMKADDR
+2202 DDR
-2209 ELVSLAEACWSK
+2209 ELVSLVEACWSK
-2221 VMAER
+2221 VMMER
-2226 QHTIEETSK
+2226 QHTLEETYK
-2235 MEISASHTAETGPVS
+2235 IEISASHTAETQSVS
-2250 MTDISPLWEEMARK
+2250 MTDISPLWEETAHK
-2264 AWLIHTESQKKNVAG
+2264 AWLIHTESQKKKAA
-2279 STQKKFDMI
+2279 SSSQKTFDMI
-2288 SSAVRSA
+2288 SSAFRSA
-2295 LGRLGKDSVTVE
+2295 LGRLGKESVTVE

-2332 QLRASEW
+2332 QLQASEW
-2339 ERVSSKWLRVEA
+2339 ERVSSKWLHEEA

-2362 GPGLLL
+2362 GPGVLL
-2368 SQDWVQDAAEGPNRT
+2368 SRDWVQDAAEGPNRT
-2383 RSRIRRKALRRSKR
+2383 RLRIRRKALRRSKR
-2397 VLGTQ
+2397 VQGTL

-2407 TGMSEENKNRAE
+2407 ISMAEENKNKIEA
-2419 GDMEPKIL
+2419 DPEPKIL

-2437 EEEGVEDFD
+2437 EEEGGQDCD
-2446 RLTFFPALN
+2446 RLTFFPVLN

-2461 DGPTNP
+2461 EGPPDP
-2467 LAPEPCSHTQDCH
+2467 LTPEPCSHTQDCP
-2480 DIRIILQELRP
+2480 DIRIILQELHP
-2491 GEEVKAKM
+2491 AAEVKAKM
-2499 CVVTVSGLRVTEG
+2499 CVVMVSGLKVTEG

-2528 LSPAGDVCCRNHHPS
+2528 LSPAGDVCCRKHHPS

-2557 LPPARCRCWLYE
+2557 LPSARCRRWLYE
-2569 DIKDARFIRFLLEDN
+2569 DIKEARFMRFLLEDN

-2599 FLNKDHVSA
+2599 FLNRDHVSA
-2608 YKRLCMVVPALKGRG
+2608 YKRLCTVVSALKGRG

-2638 KAALVKWQRGE
+2638 KTALGKWQRGE

-2669 LMQYPVFPWVLADYQ
+2669 LMQYPVYPWVLADYQ
-2684 SEMLDLSNPSTFRDL
+2684 SETLNLSNPATFRDL

-2707 EKRRQMFVQRYE
+2707 EKRRQMFIQRYE
-2719 EVENIEGEGDMSA
+2719 EVGNIEGEEDLSA
-2732 QCHYCTHYSSAIIVS
+2732 RCHYCTHYSSAIIVA

-2755 FSHTFQ
+2755 FSHTFRT
-2761 ALQGGFDIPERM
+2761 LQGGFDIPERM
-2773 FYSVKKEWE
+2773 FYSIKKEWE
-2782 SASRDNTGDVRE
+2782 SASRDNMGDVRE
-2794 LIPEFFYLSDFL
+2794 LVPEFFYLPDFL
-2806 LNSNH
+2806 VNSNH
-2811 IQLGSMEDGTA
+2811 IQLGCMEDGTT

-2828 PLWAKGDPQEFIR
+2828 PPWAKDDPQEFIR
-2841 IHREALE
+2841 VHREALE
-2848 SDYVSAHLHLWI
+2848 SDYVSSHLHLWI

-2878 TFHPYFY
+2878 MFHPYFY
-2885 AKKGRQDAKDPLIK
+2885 AQRGRQGAKDPIIK

-2920 HPTRTG
+2920 HPPRSG
-2926 TKKEGS
+2926 SKKEGS
-2932 SPSHPTPFF
+2932 SPPHPTPFF
-2941 YKLDNLKTTVQ
+2941 FKLDKLKTTAQ
-2952 PYRELPRGPVGQILC
+2952 PFRELPRGPVGQILC
-2967 LEKEVVVLE
+2967 LEKEVIVLE
-2976 RSRLFLSPL
+2976 KNRLLLSPV
-2985 SGYFFSW
+2985 SGCFFSW
-2992 GFPDYS
+2992 GFPDNS
-2998 CAFGNYATEKTFAVC
+2998 CAFGNIATEKVFAVC

-3018 WGEMLCAACPNQ
+3018 WGEMLCAACPNS

-3052 KLTRMKLRQPLYG
+3052 KVTHMKLRQPLYG

-3080 LIVSGSR
+3080 MIVSGSH

-3093 WDTEELSYITQLAG
+3093 WDMEELSYITQLAG

-3114 LAINELTGEIASCAG
+3114 LAINDLTGEIASCAG
-3129 PLLHLWTMK
+3129 PVLYLWTMK

-3147 SCGPQADILCVSFTQ
+3147 SSGPQPDVLCVSFTQ
-3162 QHQWDAKN
+3162 RHEWDAKN
-3170 VIVTGCADGIIRIWK
+3170 AIVTGCADGIIRIWK
-3185 TEYTRTQLPGPPEEP
+3185 TEYTGTQLPGPPEEP

-3206 RTERDVSSS
+3206 RTERDVSNS
-3215 CQVKGWE
+3215 CQVKGWK

-3230 MSRSQA
+3230 LSRSQA
-3236 VPQRRSKNSPAITAL
+3236 ASQRRYKNNPAITAL
-3251 AISRS
+3251 AMSRS

>member
-1 MTHGLRMNGHAR
+1 MALT
-13 HAARECSETECLQL
+13 QV
-27 QQDQSAKG
+27 QDQTAKG

-55 ELKVEGSC
+55 ELKELKEEGSC
-63 SNPQL
+63 MNPQL
-68 PQVLKEQL
+68 SQVLREQL
-76 RELGIHTYSS
+76 QELGINTYLSH
-86 PDHTTDHVPLEQREE
+86 DHRTDRVLLGQREE

-117 GRLEGL
+117 GRLDGL
-123 NIKGL
+123 DVKGL

-135 VIHNIHNRLAERPAE
+135 VICNIHSRLAERPAE
-150 GARGEVVRFFQ
+150 VAREEVVQFFQ
-161 RQDTK
+161 RLDEHTNR
-166 ETNCEATDNQGW
+166 ETRESPGW

-183 LLLLTADSSDILSCM
+183 LLLLTADTSDILSSI

-213 VCLPAEKENLAK
+213 VCLPAKKENMAI

-242 QPVNVERLVE
+242 QPTNVERLVE
-252 TQELQCLIIGLT
+252 AQELQCLIIGLT
-264 SLWDQTSATWRHQ
+264 SLWDQTSAPWRHQ
-277 ASRVLKAVSAA
+277 ASRILKAVSAV
-288 ATSNTVPSLQGK
+288 ATNNTVPNLLGK

-319 SLLAEVA
+319 PLLAEVA

-337 SLNPALFVE
+337 PHNTALFIE
-346 FDNNDGYKALD
+346 FDTNNGYQVLEN
-357 IILKRCEEGVS
+357 ILKCCEEGVPK
-368 VDQLQPV
+368 DQFQPV

-395 ALCVTNPQPPA
+395 ALCVTNPQPPN

-411 SLTKGLAV
+411 PLTKGLAV
-419 KNLPAF
+419 KNLQAF

-435 HDSLL
+435 QDSLL

-465 VQSLAQLA
+465 VQSMAQVA

-493 VIFKLNY
+493 VVFKLNY
-500 IPHETLRALLV
+500 IPHETLRALLS
-511 VLKQS
+511 VLKQI
-516 WSGTLAGG
+516 WAGTLAGG
-524 VAGIEFAVVALKCFH
+524 VAGIDFGVVALKCFH
-539 RMTVHSGMLVEA
+539 RMTVHSGLLVEV

-562 SEIRRRAKIL
+562 GELRRRAKIL

-580 PQINPQQ
+580 SQINPHQ

-611 RSIKNTISVR
+611 RSIKNTVSVR
-621 DLGMLPYIKI
+621 DLGMVPYIKI
-631 FLDEA
+631 FLDEDR
-636 QYRGPTLSILEQLA
+636 YRGPTLSILEQLA

-667 STQQELSL
+667 STQQELGL
-675 KRDLLQSVRK
+675 KWDLLQSVLK

-699 GGFTGLLSV
+699 GGFSGLLSL
-708 VIDMEGALCDPP
+708 VIDMEGALSDPP
-720 RGEVWKSLGHQPLL
+720 QGEVWKCLGHQQLL
-734 DLLLLTLHILALA
+734 DLLLLALHIMALA

-757 FETGGFYERLAEAL
+757 FETGGFYEKLAEAL
-771 LQLGCFHAE
+771 LQLGCFHTE
-780 GPEKET
+780 SPENVMWDGEV
-786 FDEDEGSCLKTA
+786 GSCPRTA
-798 EDNQSPGKSFH
+798 VDNQSPGKSFH
-809 QFVEFAEAPEAPSSP
+809 QFVELAAAAETPSSP
-824 STTPQPNL
+824 STTLQPNL
-832 PVSLR
+832 PVTLR

-846 DQFATGTYSPVELN
+846 DQFATGTYTPQELN
-860 LGLEPEDGCD
+860 LGQEPEDGCD
-870 GDKEK
+870 VDKEK
-875 VNGPTRHEGVYSGSP
+875 LNGPTGHEGVHSGSP
-890 PVHLGS
+890 PVHMGS
-896 GLQSVED
+896 GPQSVAD
-903 THGRSRN
+903 TQGRSRS
-910 TAPSISSVCS
+910 TASSISTVCT
-920 ESQYSRFSC
+920 ESQYSRFTC
-929 NHVILHPGAIRV
+929 DHVILHPGAIRV
-941 IMTLLPSVFTPEDPQ
+941 MMTLLPAVFTPKDPQ
-956 LSMEVQFSLA
+956 LSMEVQFSLTY
-966 HHVQAMV
+966 HVQAMV
-973 KSERNRQIVC
+973 KSERNRQIMC
-983 EGGLVSILLA
+983 EGGLVSKLLV
-993 HCRSML
+993 HHRSIL

-1008 PVTRILEKL
+1008 PITRILEKL
-1017 TSQAVTPSDF
+1017 SSQAITHSDF
-1027 RKLLCLGDPLM
+1027 RKFLCLGDPLM
-1038 CCADKTAMLREHAPL
+1038 CLADKTAMQSQPAD
-1053 VKPPVSNDQSTE
+1053 VSNGHSAE
-1065 ADVSSGSSV
+1065 ADASSGSSE

-1086 TTRSESFVG
+1086 TTRSESSAG
-1095 PAIPVH
+1095 CAIPVH
-1101 QIVSLVTMTSPRTFR
+1101 QIISLVSMTSPRTFR

-1159 IGGECR
+1159 IGGDCR
-1165 GFPPSA
+1165 GFPPTA

-1185 SACDSHQIRLLSVVR
+1185 SACDSHPIRLLSVVR

-1215 FSACDGCLVISTEEE
+1215 FSAYDGCLVISTEEE
-1230 AFTYLDMMEPEVC
+1230 AFAYLDMMEPEV
-1243 SPPSLPTSLRFR
+1243 STPTPLPTSLRFR

-1273 KDMKKTCIA
+1273 KDVKKSCLT
-1282 SAYINGKA
+1282 SAFVNGKA

-1305 YVSMDPAAVIDVYGL
+1305 YVSMDPTAVIDVYGL
-1320 IGTPALW
+1320 IGTPGLW

-1338 PSFLFEEALSPEAV
+1338 PSYLFEEALSPEAV
-1352 SVMYRQ
+1352 GIIYTQ
-1358 GTAYQ
+1358 GTAYV
-1363 GNFLALGNKGHDP
+1363 GNFLALRNSDHNP
-1376 DAESLPL
+1376 DAESLPH

-1392 FGINPAISTLTTVVQ
+1392 FGINPAISTLTTVAQ
-1407 IRENYN
+1407 IREDYN

-1457 GHFGVRTFTPCSA
+1457 GHFGVRTFTPNSA

-1478 GPAVVLSLVAMAPDD
+1478 GPAVVLSLAAMAPDD

-1506 LETNFAMQQEMNRIN
+1506 LETNSAMQQEMNRIN

-1529 LKMKHNLV
+1529 LKMKRSLV
-1537 SYRTFQLVLYLSRSV
+1537 SYRTLQLVLYLSSSV

-1558 GCIQN
+1558 GCLENIP
-1563 TAAFQAL
+1563 AFQAL

-1592 AEIQNSSSSD
+1592 AEILKSSSD
-1602 SRNAAVMHSVGLLP
+1602 GRNAAVMHSIGLLP
-1616 KLLFE
+1616 RLLFE
-1621 LCDPAVTVEKVK
+1621 LSDTAVTFQKVK

-1645 HLTPLDTSRL
+1645 HFTPQDMSRL

-1663 PPLSNMNEGC
+1663 PPLTNMSEG
-1673 NKIYDG
+1673 KEISDS
-1679 DLSQDTPA
+1679 DLSQSSGPA
-1687 QRSDPDSL
+1687 SL

-1702 LRCLCEILNSDSLL
+1702 LLALCEILNSDSFLVK
-1716 MEDRQKALFDALGSD
+1716 DQQKAVFDSLGSD

-1752 LTHFLSSPSQ
+1752 LTHFLSSPDQ
-1762 QSSFRE
+1762 QSCFRD
-1768 GVLPATLI
+1768 GVIPGTLI
-1776 EGMEEP
+1776 EGMAEP
-1782 LAVLDNLRAHSWSL
+1782 TAVMDNLRAHSWSH
-1796 ECLSTTCPGFDVLQ
+1796 ECVTTTCPGFDVLQ
-1810 GLLIRHT
+1810 GLLIRHS
-1817 HLPQVF
+1817 HLPEVY
-1823 EALASLLL
+1823 EALAALLL
-1831 EKKTSHTAEGK
+1831 GKTNSHNAEGK
-1842 VHLDDFLQSLIDSQA
+1842 VLLDDVLQSLIDSQA
-1857 DTPAQQL
+1857 NTPAQQL

-1870 ILLALVKAII
+1870 ILLELVKVVI
-1880 TKDMPG
+1880 TQPVPPAKHMSS

-1907 NLRPRDP
+1907 SLRPRDP
-1914 LWASPEFLHA
+1914 LWASLEFLHA

-1931 LDISEDVVEPRVVS
+1931 LDSSEGVSEACVMS
-1945 EGENSFKSP
+1945 EGEDTFRSYQTR
-1954 PKGKPVCDFIRILLM
+1954 KPVCDFIRILLM
-1969 DSLFNVSANTNTH
+1969 DSLLNVSANTSTY
-1982 PLLLLLEFSPEGA
+1982 PLALLLEFSPDGA
-1995 SLEQTQSF
+1995 SLQQRQSF
-2003 QTELLELTMDI
+2003 QTELLELMMDI
-2014 FHMLSHEE
+2014 IHMLSHEE
-2022 ENNTHLIS
+2022 ENNTHLNS
-2030 QDGKSQ
+2030 QDSNQ
-2036 TPEGQMGMLMEN
+2036 RPEGQMGTLMEN
-2048 VVFFSKTLQQKLYS
+2048 VVLFCKTLLQKLYS
-2062 GTFLGDSDS
+2062 GTFLGDSES
-2071 LINFL
+2071 VLNFL

-2088 TQKEKTVSALYSCTN
+2088 TQREKTLSALYSCTN
-2103 KVLLHLLSQPRRSQE
+2103 KALLYFLSQPRHSQE
-2118 EKDCVIRALQTFME
+2118 EKEGVIRSLQTFME

-2145 NFVTCLLHCL
+2145 NFITCLLHCL

-2163 PEGFGCVAKKVLNRK
+2163 PEGFGCLPQKVQKRT
-2178 ASSQLFATRT
+2178 ASPHLFATKA
-2188 RHSARLSDGADITT
+2188 RHSACLSTRADST
-2202 GMKADDR
+2202 ADDR
-2209 ELVSLAEACWSK
+2209 EVLVSLAEACWSK
-2221 VMAER
+2221 VMVER
-2226 QHTIEETSK
+2226 QHTLEETYK
-2235 MEISASHTAETGPVS
+2235 IEISATQTTETRSVS
-2250 MTDISPLWEEMARK
+2250 MTDISPLWEETANK
-2264 AWLIHTESQKKNVAG
+2264 TWLLHIESQKKKVA
-2279 STQKKFDMI
+2279 SSSHKKLDMI

-2295 LGRLGKDSVTVE
+2295 LGKLGKESVTVE
-2307 EFLSYM
+2307 EFLSCM
-2313 ESHRQRGHSMFEN
+2313 ESHRHRGHSMFEN

-2332 QLRASEW
+2332 QIQASEW
-2339 ERVSSKWLRVEA
+2339 ERVTTKWLHVEA

-2362 GPGLLL
+2362 GPGVLL
-2368 SQDWVQDAAEGPNRT
+2368 SQDWVQDSAEGPNRT
-2383 RSRIRRKALRRSKR
+2383 RSRIRRKALRRSRR
-2397 VLGTQ
+2397 VLGSL
-2402 CLGLR
+2402 CLGFR
-2407 TGMSEENKNRAE
+2407 TGMSEENKNRTE
-2419 GDMEPKIL
+2419 EPKIL

-2437 EEEGVEDFD
+2437 EEEGRQDCD
-2446 RLTFFPALN
+2446 RLTFFPVLN
-2455 ETPAVT
+2455 EAPAAT
-2461 DGPTNP
+2461 EDPPDPFT
-2467 LAPEPCSHTQDCH
+2467 PEPCSHTRDCP
-2480 DIRIILQELRP
+2480 DIRIILQELHPR
-2491 GEEVKAKM
+2491 EEVKAKT
-2499 CVVTVSGLRVTEG
+2499 CVVMVSGLRVTEG
-2512 VLLFGKES
+2512 VLLFGMES

-2528 LSPAGDVCCRNHHPS
+2528 LSPAGDVCCRKHHPS

-2557 LPPARCRCWLYE
+2557 PTASCRCWLYE
-2569 DIKDARFIRFLLEDN
+2569 DIKDARFMRFLLEDN
-2584 AIEVFMKNGLSAFLV
+2584 AIEVFMKNGHSAFLV

-2608 YKRLCMVVPALKGRG
+2608 YKRLCTVVSALKGRG
-2623 VAEVIANARKTPVVE
+2623 VAEVIANARKTPVVD
-2638 KAALVKWQRGE
+2638 KTTLVKWQKGE
-2649 ISNFEYLMHL
+2649 MSNFEYLMHL

-2684 SEMLDLSNPSTFRDL
+2684 SETLDLLNPATFRDL

-2707 EKRRQMFVQRYE
+2707 EKRKQMFIERYE
-2719 EVENIEGEGDMSA
+2719 EVENSGGEGDLSA
-2732 QCHYCTHYSSAIIVS
+2732 RCHYCTHYSSAIIVA
-2747 SFLVRMEP
+2747 SFLVRIEP

-2773 FYSVKKEWE
+2773 FYSLKKEWE
-2782 SASRDNTGDVRE
+2782 SASRDNMGDVRE
-2794 LIPEFFYLSDFL
+2794 LIPEFFYLPDFL

-2811 IQLGSMEDGTA
+2811 IQLGCMENGTT

-2828 PLWAKGDPQEFIR
+2828 PPWAKGDPQEFIR

-2848 SDYVSAHLHLWI
+2848 SDHVSSHLHLWI

-2885 AKKGRQDAKDPLIK
+2885 AQRGRQNEKDPLIR

-2920 HPTRTG
+2920 HPPRSG
-2926 TKKEGS
+2926 SKKEGS
-2932 SPSHPTPFF
+2932 SPPHPTPFF
-2941 YKLDNLKTTVQ
+2941 FKLDKLKTTTQ
-2952 PYRELPRGPVGQILC
+2952 PFRELPRGPVGQILC
-2967 LEKEVVVLE
+2967 LEKEVLVME
-2976 RSRLFLSPL
+2976 RNRLLLSPL
-2985 SGYFFSW
+2985 STCFFSW
-2992 GFPDYS
+2992 GFPDNS

-3018 WGEMLCAACPNQ
+3018 WGTTLCAVCPNA
-3030 TTIVTAG
+3030 TTIITGG

-3052 KLTRMKLRQPLYG
+3052 KLTHMKLRQPLYG

-3080 LIVSGSR
+3080 MIVSGSR

-3093 WDTEELSYITQLAG
+3093 WDMEELSYITQLAG

-3114 LAINELTGEIASCAG
+3114 LAINELSGEITSCAG
-3129 PLLHLWTMK
+3129 PLLYLWTMK

-3147 SCGPQADILCVSFTQ
+3147 SCGPRADILCVSFTQ
-3162 QHQWDAKN
+3162 RHEWDTRN
-3170 VIVTGCADGIIRIWK
+3170 VIVTGCADGIIQIWK

-3206 RTERDVSSS
+3206 RAERDVNSS
-3215 CQVKGWE
+3215 CKVKGWE
-3222 RHLVLCQE
+3222 RRLVLCQE
-3230 MSRSQA
+3230 LNRSQA
-3236 VPQRRSKNSPAITAL
+3236 ASQRRYKNNPSITAL
-3251 AISRS
+3251 AMSRS